1 MNWKKWISIAAAVCL
16 AVTAVPMRAVAQEE
30 LVQEKMP
37 EEIKEELKE
46 EKEEPKEEKEELKEE
61 KEELKEE
68 KEEKEKLQ
76 EQSDEKTE
84 PHEESKKE
92 LLKGISLLMEE
103 ENSTEV
109 FEKETADFKGAG
121 TATNPYKIQN
131 VEDLKKLAEKV
142 NGDETANSGV
152 TYAGEYFKLTADIDL
167 KNEEWTP
174 IGTKVYVGEF
184 GQPESRYFQGTFD
197 GDGHQITK
205 LKITGGSYAG
215 LFGYVGYAKGADA
228 NAVAVIQNCN
238 VTGEVNG
245 YNHTGGIVGYA
256 NNNTYILNCSFQ
268 GNVEGNGENRG
279 GIVGSTS
286 IGCDVSG
293 CFVTGTVTG
302 GKRVGGI
309 AGNGVGTI
317 KNCYALADVTATG
330 VNAGGIA
337 GYAYGIT
344 IENCYYSGKVS
355 AKWAGGIAGYVSKPI
370 SGSTEIKNCV
380 SLAERVTGSNAN
392 RIAGENDATLT
403 NNYAWSGTTIN
414 GNPVPADGA
423 AGVNGAKLT
432 YENGTLSP
440 QFNAIFNDTDSAW
453 KFTEDGL
460 PILNDVGGTQSAYLP
475 PYLTGEG
482 FYGKGT
488 AENPYEIRNVNDL
501 KLLAEKVNSGT
512 TYEGKYFKQTANIDL
527 EDLEN
532 EPNWTPIGKENNH
545 FKGIFDGGG
554 YKITSLSITSS
565 NEKIGLFGF
574 VSNATIQNCNVTGEI
589 EGNNFVGGIVGN
601 AGKNTHILNCSFQG
615 NVRGKLDYVG
625 GIVGNTSSGCEVS
638 GCFVTGKVEGLQ
650 RVGGIAGQGIGIIRN
665 CYALADVTARTA
677 IAGGIAG
684 RAYNLIIENC
694 YYGGKVSAG
703 SFADNSAGGI
713 AGETYGSPDSST
725 KIKNCVSLAESVT
738 CDFQVNRIAG
748 DERENTSLTNNH
760 SYNRTKL
767 VIDGNTTYPIGGAG
781 NNVNGADVYISNGRV
796 MTDVQKGEV
805 FAWTGFDKDIWD
817 IPTEAGKLPSLQK
830 GTYPD
835 LPTLPSKDLTIDET
849 PQHFTTRNIGNGF
862 VVKVTSEGTLN
873 ESIEFTK
880 EYRLHDTTGE
890 WMSAVPNTAG
900 TYDVKI
906 TRAADGDINPFA
918 CEISEGLVLTK
929 KRSSS
934 SGTTTRTYTAQF
946 DTNGGSAVDKVKT
959 DKNGKIERPA
969 DPTKEGY
976 IFVGWY
982 SDSKL
987 TKPFDFS
994 AELTANST
1002 LYAKWKENNEII
1014 LTIGSQKI
1022 SVFGREIQNDVA
1034 PKIVN
1039 DRTMLPIRIVAE
1051 SLGGTVTWN
1060 GELQRV
1066 TIQKGADVI
1075 LITIGADTAYV
1086 NGTAVKLDA
1095 AAFVENGRT
1104 YLPLR
1109 FVSETLG
1116 AQVAWNEAEKTVTI
1130 TK

>member
-30 LVQEKMP
+30 LVQEKML
-37 EEIKEELKE
+37 EEIKEEI
-46 EKEEPKEEKEELKEE
+46 KEELKEE

-68 KEEKEKLQ
+68 KEEKEEKEKLQ
-76 EQSDEKTE
+76 EQSDEKIE
-84 PHEESKKE
+84 PQEKSKEEPPE
-92 LLKGISLLMEE
+92 GISLLMEE

-109 FEKETADFKGAG
+109 FEDKTADFEGAG
-121 TATNPYKIQN
+121 EENDPYLIED
-131 VEDLKKLAEKV
+131 VDDLKKLAEKV
-142 NGDETANSGV
+142 NGGEAYAN
-152 TYAGEYFKLTADIDL
+152 TYFQLTVDIDL
-167 KNEEWTP
+167 NNEPWTP
-174 IGTKVYVGEF
+174 IGKSGL
-184 GQPESRYFQGTFD
+184 PFQGTFD
-197 GDGHQITK
+197 GGGHQITN
-205 LKITGGSYAG
+205 LKIGKREYGG
-215 LFGYVGYAKGADA
+215 LFGNVWGAT
-228 NAVAVIQNCN
+228 IQNCN

-245 YNHTGGIVGYA
+245 YNYSGGIVGYA
-256 NNNTYILNCSFQ
+256 NDNTHILNCSFQ
-268 GNVEGNGENRG
+268 GNVEGNGQDRG

-302 GKRVGGI
+302 GNCVGGI

-317 KNCYALADVTATG
+317 KNCYALADVTAAG
-330 VNAGGIA
+330 DSAGGIA
-337 GYAYGIT
+337 GYAYNLS

-355 AKWAGGIAGYVSKPI
+355 SNGNAGGIAGIARNS
-370 SGSTEIKNCV
+370 EIQNCV
-380 SLAERVTGSNAN
+380 SLAERVTGVWKVN
-392 RIAGENDATLT
+392 RIAGKNSAKLT
-403 NNYAWSGTTIN
+403 DNYAWSGTTIN

-501 KLLAEKVNSGT
+501 KLLAEKVNGGV
-512 TYEGKYFKQTANIDL
+512 TYKDKYFKLTADIDL
-527 EDLEN
+527 KN
-532 EPNWTPIGKENNH
+532 EPNWTPIGKSNNP
-545 FKGIFDGGG
+545 FKGIFNGDGHQ
-554 YKITSLSITSS
+554 ITNLEVTGNS
-565 NEKIGLFGF
+565 NNAGLFGY
-574 VSNATIQNCNVTGEI
+574 VDGAIIQNCNVTGEVN
-589 EGNNFVGGIVGN
+589 GY
-601 AGKNTHILNCSFQG
+601 
-615 NVRGKLDYVG
+615 DYVG
-625 GIVGNTSSGCEVS
+625 GVVGNAYGKTQILSCSFRGD
-638 GCFVTGKVEGLQ
+638 VTGEDSYI
-650 RVGGIAGQGIGIIRN
+650 GGIAGSARGTIKN
-665 CYALADVTARTA
+665 CYALADVTATEF

-684 RAYNLIIENC
+684 YAYHVTIENC
-694 YYGGKVSAG
+694 YYGGNVSAR
-703 SFADNSAGGI
+703 NTAGGI
-713 AGETYGSPDSST
+713 AGFVSGST
-725 KIKNCVSLAESVT
+725 IKNCVSLAKSVT
-738 CDFQVNRIAG
+738 DSDFVNRIVG
-748 DERENTSLTNNH
+748 DVSRVENVTLTSNYG
-760 SYNRTKL
+760 YNRTKL
-767 VIDGNTTYPIGGAG
+767 VVYGKEGYADIDTT
-781 NNVNGADVYISNGRV
+781 DVKQGTTVFVSKGKL
-796 MTDVQKGEV
+796 MTDVQKNEA
-805 FAWTGFDKDIWD
+805 FDWNGFDTTIWS
-817 IPTEAGKLPSLQK
+817 IPTEAYKLPSLH
-830 GTYPD
+830 GGEYPD
-835 LPTLPSKDLTIDET
+835 LPTLPSKDLTIDKT
-849 PQHFTTRNIGNGF
+849 PQHFTTKNIGNGF
-862 VVKVTSEGTLN
+862 VVKVLSPTENIGDTPF
-873 ESIEFTK
+873 EVQ
-880 EYRLHDTTGE
+880 YRLQGTSDWTATI
-890 WMSAVPNTAG
+890 PNTAG

-918 CEISEGLVLTK
+918 CEIPEGLVLTK

-934 SGTTTRTYTAQF
+934 SGAATQTYTAQF
-946 DTNGGSAVDKVKT
+946 DTNGGSAVGKVKT

-1014 LTIGSQKI
+1014 LTIGSRKI

>member
-30 LVQEKMP
+30 FVQEKML
-37 EEIKEELKE
+37 EEIKEEQQEELKE
-46 EKEEPKEEKEELKEE
+46 EQQEELKEEPKEE
-61 KEELKEE
+61 KEE

-84 PHEESKKE
+84 PQEESKKG
-92 LLKGISLLMEE
+92 LPKGISLLMGE
-103 ENSTEV
+103 ENSTAV
-109 FEKETADFKGAG
+109 FENETADFEGEG
-121 TATNPYKIQN
+121 TAANPYKIQN
-131 VEDLKKLAEKV
+131 VDDLKKLAEKV
-142 NGDETANSGV
+142 NG
-152 TYAGEYFKLTADIDL
+152 GEAYEGKHFKLTANIDL

-174 IGTKVYVGEF
+174 IGTLQGEEVR
-184 GQPESRYFQGTFD
+184 PFQGTFD
-197 GDGHQITK
+197 GDEYQITNLKIGKREYGGLFGNVLGATIQNCNVTGEVNGYNYSGGIVGYANDNTHILNCSFQGNVEGDGQDRGGIVGSTSIGCDVSGCFVTGTVTGGNCVGGIAGNGVGTIKNCYALADVTAAGDSAGGIAGYAYNLSIENCYYSGKVSSNGNAGGIAGIARNSEIQNCVSLAERVTGVWKVNRIAGKNSAKLTDNYAWSGTTINGNPVPADGAAGVNGADLTYAGGKLSEQFSEIFKNDSAWKFTEDGLPILKNVGGTQSAYLPPYLTGEGFYGKGTAENPYEIRNAEDLKLLAKKINGNETANSGVTYKDKHFKLTANIDLKKEEWTPIGTMLVKEGRPFQGTFDGDEHQITN
-205 LKITGGSYAG
+205 LKISNGGQYAG
-215 LFGYVGYAKGADA
+215 LFGYTEG
-228 NAVAVIQNCN
+228 AVIKSCN

-268 GNVEGNGENRG
+268 GNVEGNGEERG
-279 GIVGSTS
+279 GIVGHTS

-293 CFVTGTVTG
+293 CYVTGTVTG
-302 GKRVGGI
+302 DREVGGI
-309 AGNGVGTI
+309 AGSGVGTI
-317 KNCYALADVTATG
+317 KNCYALANVTATATATATG

-337 GYAYGIT
+337 GKAYGVT
-344 IENCYYSGKVS
+344 IENCYYSGEVS
-355 AKWAGGIAGYVSKPI
+355 AKDYAGGIAGYVS
-370 SGSTEIKNCV
+370 
-380 SLAERVTGSNAN
+380 
-392 RIAGENDATLT
+392 
-403 NNYAWSGTTIN
+403 
-414 GNPVPADGA
+414 
-423 AGVNGAKLT
+423 GAKT
-432 YENGTLSP
+432 
-440 QFNAIFNDTDSAW
+440 
-453 KFTEDGL
+453 
-460 PILNDVGGTQSAYLP
+460 
-475 PYLTGEG
+475 
-482 FYGKGT
+482 
-488 AENPYEIRNVNDL
+488 IR
-501 KLLAEKVNSGT
+501 
-512 TYEGKYFKQTANIDL
+512 
-527 EDLEN
+527 
-532 EPNWTPIGKENNH
+532 
-545 FKGIFDGGG
+545 
-554 YKITSLSITSS
+554 
-565 NEKIGLFGF
+565 
-574 VSNATIQNCNVTGEI
+574 
-589 EGNNFVGGIVGN
+589 
-601 AGKNTHILNCSFQG
+601 
-615 NVRGKLDYVG
+615 
-625 GIVGNTSSGCEVS
+625 
-638 GCFVTGKVEGLQ
+638 
-650 RVGGIAGQGIGIIRN
+650 
-665 CYALADVTARTA
+665 
-677 IAGGIAG
+677 
-684 RAYNLIIENC
+684 
-694 YYGGKVSAG
+694 
-703 SFADNSAGGI
+703 
-713 AGETYGSPDSST
+713 
-725 KIKNCVSLAESVT
+725 NCVSLAESVT
-738 CDFQVNRIAG
+738 GIGFVNRIVG
-748 DERENTSLTNNH
+748 CVRQNTNLINNH

-767 VIDGNTTYPIGGAG
+767 VIDGNTTYADGTDEKDGT
-781 NNVNGADVYISNGRV
+781 NVFVSAGRV

-805 FAWTGFDKDIWD
+805 FDWAGFDENIWS

-835 LPTLPSKDLTIDET
+835 LPNLPSVDLTIDKT

-880 EYRLHDTTGE
+880 EYRLHDTTDE

-918 CEISEGLVLTK
+918 CEIPEGLVLTK

-934 SGTTTRTYTAQF
+934 SGAATQTYTAQF

-1022 SVFGREIQNDVA
+1022 SVFGREIKNDVA

>member
-30 LVQEKMP
+30 LLQEKMLEEIKEEQQ

-46 EKEEPKEEKEELKEE
+46 EPKEEKEEKEELKEE
-61 KEELKEE
+61 KEE

-84 PHEESKKE
+84 PQEESKKE
-92 LLKGISLLMEE
+92 LPKGISLLMGE
-103 ENSTEV
+103 ENSTAV
-109 FEKETADFKGAG
+109 FENETADFEGKG
-121 TATNPYKIQN
+121 TAANPYKIQN
-131 VEDLKKLAEKV
+131 VDDLKKLAEKV
-142 NGDETANSGV
+142 NG
-152 TYAGEYFKLTADIDL
+152 GEAYEGKHFKLTANIDL
-167 KNEEWTP
+167 KNEEWPP
-174 IGTKVYVGEF
+174 IGTLQGEEVR
-184 GQPESRYFQGTFD
+184 PFQGTFD
-197 GDGHQITK
+197 GDGYQITN
-205 LKITGGSYAG
+205 LKISNGGQYAG
-215 LFGYVGYAKGADA
+215 LFGHTEG
-228 NAVAVIQNCN
+228 AVIKSCN
-238 VTGEVNG
+238 VTGKING
-245 YNHTGGIVGYA
+245 YNYTGGIVGYA
-256 NNNTYILNCSFQ
+256 DANTKILNCSFQ
-268 GNVEGNGENRG
+268 GNVKGKGEGRG
-279 GIVGSTS
+279 GIVGYMS
-286 IGCDVSG
+286 GGGEVSG

-302 GKRVGGI
+302 DKEVGGI
-309 AGNGVGTI
+309 AGYGVGTI
-317 KNCYALADVTATG
+317 KNCYALANVTATATATATG

-337 GYAYGIT
+337 GYAYGVT
-344 IENCYYSGKVS
+344 IENCYYSGEVS
-355 AKWAGGIAGYVSKPI
+355 AKNYAGGIAGTAWRGTI
-370 SGSTEIKNCV
+370 QNCV
-380 SLAERVTGSNAN
+380 SLAESVSGSDYVN
-392 RIAGENDATLT
+392 RIAGYNYNATLT
-403 NNYAWSGTTIN
+403 NNYAWDGTTIN

-423 AGVNGAKLT
+423 AGVNGADLT
-432 YENGTLSP
+432 YAGGKLSE
-440 QFNAIFNDTDSAW
+440 QFSEIFKNDSAW

-460 PILNDVGGTQSAYLP
+460 PILKNVGGTQFSELP
-475 PYLTGEG
+475 KCMTGVGFDGFGIKTNPYLI
-482 FYGKGT
+482 KD
-488 AENPYEIRNVNDL
+488 AEDL

-512 TYEGKYFKQTANIDL
+512 TYEGKYFKQTANINL
-527 EDLEN
+527 NNTE
-532 EPNWTPIGKENNH
+532 WIPIGGTVIEH
-545 FKGIFDGGG
+545 PSTWEISVFKGNFDGDGHQ
-554 YKITSLSITSS
+554 ITITGDSDFG
-565 NEKIGLFGF
+565 GLFGS
-574 VSNATIQNCNVTGEI
+574 VEEAIIQNCHVVGDVK
-589 EGNNFVGGIVGN
+589 GYYSVGGIVGS
-601 AGKNTHILNCSFQG
+601 AGLNTKILNCSFRG
-615 NVRGKLDYVG
+615 NVTGTGSCIG
-625 GIVGNTSSGCEVS
+625 GIVGETSSGCEVS
-638 GCFVTGKVEGLQ
+638 GCFARGKVEGLQ
-650 RVGGIAGQGIGIIRN
+650 KVGGIAGKGVGTIKN
-665 CYALADVTARTA
+665 CYALADVTAKSDFSPNTNEA
-677 IAGGIAG
+677 GNYAGGIAG
-684 RAYNLIIENC
+684 DVFYCTIENC
-694 YYGGKVSAG
+694 YYSGKVSAK
-703 SFADNSAGGI
+703 DYAGGI
-713 AGETYGSPDSST
+713 AGYVSGAKT
-725 KIKNCVSLAESVT
+725 IRNCVSLAESVT
-738 CDFQVNRIAG
+738 GIGFVNRIAG
-748 DERENTSLTNNH
+748 QVIGNTSLINNH
-760 SYNRTKL
+760 SYNRTQL
-767 VIDGNTTYPIGGAG
+767 VINGEITYPTGGAG
-781 NNVNGADVYISNGRV
+781 NDVIGADVYISNGRV

-805 FAWTGFDKDIWD
+805 FAWTGFDKDIWY

-835 LPTLPSKDLTIDET
+835 LPNLPSVDLTIDKT

-918 CEISEGLVLTK
+918 CEIPEGLVLTK

-934 SGTTTRTYTAQF
+934 SGATTRTYTAQF

-1014 LTIGSQKI
+1014 LTIGSRKI

-1109 FVSETLG
+1109 FISETLG
-1116 AQVAWNEAEKTVTI
+1116 AQVVWNEAEKTVTI

>member
-30 LVQEKMP
+30 LVQEKML
-37 EEIKEELKE
+37 EELKEEQQEELKE
-46 EKEEPKEEKEELKEE
+46 EKEEPKEE
-61 KEELKEE
+61 KEE

-76 EQSDEKTE
+76 EQSDEKIE
-84 PHEESKKE
+84 PQEESKKE
-92 LLKGISLLMEE
+92 LPKGISLLMEE
-103 ENSTEV
+103 ENSTVVSEN
-109 FEKETADFKGAG
+109 EAADFEGEG
-121 TATNPYKIQN
+121 TAESPYLIDD
-131 VEDLKKLAEKV
+131 VEDLKLLAQKV
-142 NGDETANSGV
+142 NG
-152 TYAGEYFKLTADIDL
+152 GEAYEGKHFKLTANIDL

-174 IGTKVYVGEF
+174 IGTLQGEEVR
-184 GQPESRYFQGTFD
+184 PFQGTFD
-197 GDGHQITK
+197 GDGYQITN
-205 LKITGGSYAG
+205 LKISNGGQYAG
-215 LFGYVGYAKGADA
+215 LFGHTEG
-228 NAVAVIQNCN
+228 AVIKSCN
-238 VTGEVNG
+238 VTGKING
-245 YNHTGGIVGYA
+245 YNYTGGIVGYA
-256 NNNTYILNCSFQ
+256 DANTKILNCSFQ
-268 GNVEGNGENRG
+268 GNVKGKGEGRG
-279 GIVGSTS
+279 GIVGYMS
-286 IGCDVSG
+286 GGGEVSG

-302 GKRVGGI
+302 DKEVGGI
-309 AGNGVGTI
+309 AGYGVGTIKNCYALANVTATATATATGVNAGGIAGYAYGVTIENCYYSGEVSAKNYAGGIAGTAWRGTIQNCVSLAESVSGSDYVNRIAGYNYNATLTNNYAWDGTTVSGSAASDGADLTYTNGTLSPQFSGIFGSDNSAWKFTDNGLPILKNVGGVQFSELPKCMTGVGFDGFGIKTNPYLIKDAEDLKLLAEKVNSGETYTNKYFKQTANIDLENKPNWTPIGGTVIEHPSTWEISVFKGNYDGDGYKITNLTTTEDSNHVGLFGKVEDATIQNCNITGNVNGYNYVGGIVGGVGVKTKILNCSFQGSVMGESDCVGGIVGETSAECEVSGCFARGKVEGLQKVGGIAGKGVGTI
-317 KNCYALADVTATG
+317 KNCYALADVTA
-330 VNAGGIA
+330 
-337 GYAYGIT
+337 
-344 IENCYYSGKVS
+344 
-355 AKWAGGIAGYVSKPI
+355 
-370 SGSTEIKNCV
+370 
-380 SLAERVTGSNAN
+380 RD
-392 RIAGENDATLT
+392 R
-403 NNYAWSGTTIN
+403 
-414 GNPVPADGA
+414 
-423 AGVNGAKLT
+423 
-432 YENGTLSP
+432 
-440 QFNAIFNDTDSAW
+440 
-453 KFTEDGL
+453 
-460 PILNDVGGTQSAYLP
+460 
-475 PYLTGEG
+475 
-482 FYGKGT
+482 
-488 AENPYEIRNVNDL
+488 
-501 KLLAEKVNSGT
+501 
-512 TYEGKYFKQTANIDL
+512 
-527 EDLEN
+527 
-532 EPNWTPIGKENNH
+532 
-545 FKGIFDGGG
+545 
-554 YKITSLSITSS
+554 
-565 NEKIGLFGF
+565 
-574 VSNATIQNCNVTGEI
+574 
-589 EGNNFVGGIVGN
+589 
-601 AGKNTHILNCSFQG
+601 
-615 NVRGKLDYVG
+615 
-625 GIVGNTSSGCEVS
+625 
-638 GCFVTGKVEGLQ
+638 
-650 RVGGIAGQGIGIIRN
+650 
-665 CYALADVTARTA
+665 

-684 RAYNLIIENC
+684 GTYNLTIENC
-694 YYGGKVSAG
+694 YYGGDVLAK
-703 SFADNSAGGI
+703 NYAGGI
-713 AGETYGSPDSST
+713 AGVMDSTSGSST
-725 KIKNCVSLAESVT
+725 TIKNCVSLAESVT
-738 CDFQVNRIAG
+738 AGINSVNRIAG
-748 DERENTSLTNNH
+748 GVRDNINLINNH

-767 VIDGNTTYPIGGAG
+767 VIDSKPAYPTGGAG
-781 NNVNGADVYISNGRV
+781 NDVIGADVYISNGRV
-796 MTDVQKGEV
+796 MKDVQKGEV
-805 FAWTGFDKDIWD
+805 FAWTGFDKAIWY

-835 LPTLPSKDLTIDET
+835 LPNLPSVDLTIDKT

-880 EYRLHDTTGE
+880 EYRLHDTTDE
-890 WMSAVPNTAG
+890 WARAVPNTAG

-1014 LTIGSQKI
+1014 LTIGSRKI
-1022 SVFGREIQNDVA
+1022 SVFGREIKNDVA

>member
-30 LVQEKMP
+30 LVQEKMLEEIK
-37 EEIKEELKE
+37 EEIKEEL
-46 EKEEPKEEKEELKEE
+46 KEEKEELKEE

-76 EQSDEKTE
+76 EQSDEKIE
-84 PHEESKKE
+84 PQEESKKE
-92 LLKGISLLMEE
+92 PPEGISLLMEE
-103 ENSTEV
+103 ENSTAVSGNEA
-109 FEKETADFKGAG
+109 ADFEGAG
-121 TATNPYKIQN
+121 DEDDPYLIED
-131 VEDLKKLAEKV
+131 VDDLKKLAEKV
-142 NGDETANSGV
+142 KNGTDYEGKH
-152 TYAGEYFKLTADIDL
+152 FKLTADIDL

-174 IGTKVYVGEF
+174 IGTIVYTDEF
-184 GQPESRYFQGTFD
+184 GHSEIRYFKGTFD
-197 GDGHQITK
+197 GGGHQITN
-205 LKITGGSYAG
+205 LTITGRNGYVG
-215 LFGYVGYAKGADA
+215 LFGYVK
-228 NAVAVIQNCN
+228 NATIQNCN
-238 VTGEVNG
+238 VAGEVSG
-245 YNHTGGIVGYA
+245 YNFVGGIVGA
-256 NNNTYILNCSFQ
+256 VDGKTNNILNCSFQ
-268 GNVEGNGENRG
+268 GNVTGNAYVG
-279 GIVGSTS
+279 GIVGQVQNQ
-286 IGCDVSG
+286 CEVSS
-293 CFVTGTVTG
+293 CYAIGTVHG
-302 GKRVGGI
+302 GNDRVGGI
-309 AGNGVGTI
+309 AGEGRGAI
-317 KNCYALADVTATG
+317 KNCYALADVSAG
-330 VNAGGIA
+330 GKFVGGIA
-337 GYAYGIT
+337 GDASSVT
-344 IENCYYSGKVS
+344 IENCYYSGEVS
-355 AKWAGGIAGYVSKPI
+355 ARGSAGGIVGNVWGGTI
-370 SGSTEIKNCV
+370 QNCV
-380 SLAERVTGSNAN
+380 SLAESVTGSNAN
-392 RIAGENDATLT
+392 RIAGYKYGETLT
-403 NNYAWSGTTIN
+403 ANYAWSGTMVSGSAT
-414 GNPVPADGA
+414 PDGA
-423 AGVNGAKLT
+423 DLT
-432 YENGTLSP
+432 YTNGELSP
-440 QFNAIFNDTDSAW
+440 QFNAIFKNNSAW
-453 KFTEDGL
+453 KFTDNGL
-460 PILNDVGGTQSAYLP
+460 PILNDVGGTQFSELP
-475 PYLTGEG
+475 KCMTGVGFDGFGIKTNPYL
-482 FYGKGT
+482 
-488 AENPYEIRNVNDL
+488 IRNVNDL
-501 KLLAEKVNSGT
+501 KLLAEKVNSGV
-512 TYEGKYFKQTANIDL
+512 TYEGKHFKQTANIDL
-527 EDLEN
+527 NN
-532 EPNWTPIGKENNH
+532 EPWTPIGKEYNH

-601 AGKNTHILNCSFQG
+601 AVNNTHILNCSFQG

-625 GIVGNTSSGCEVS
+625 GIAGNTTADCEVS
-638 GCFVTGKVEGLQ
+638 GCFVTGKVEGSQ

-760 SYNRTKL
+760 SYNRTQL
-767 VIDGNTTYPIGGAG
+767 VINGEITYPTGGAG
-781 NNVNGADVYISNGRV
+781 NDVNGADVYISNGKL
-796 MTDVQKGEV
+796 MTDVPNQTLFNWVEN
-805 FAWTGFDKDIWD
+805 GFTEENGWS
-817 IPTEAGKLPSLQK
+817 IPTKAGKLPSLRE
-830 GTYPD
+830 GEYPD
-835 LPTLPSKDLTIDET
+835 LPALPSKDLTIDET

-880 EYRLHDTTGE
+880 EYRLHDTTDE

-918 CEISEGLVLTK
+918 CEILEGLVLTK

-1014 LTIGSQKI
+1014 LTIGSRKI
-1022 SVFGREIQNDVA
+1022 SVFGREIKNDVA

-1116 AQVAWNEAEKTVTI
+1116 AQVVWNEAEKTVTI

>member
-30 LVQEKMP
+30 LVQEKML
-37 EEIKEELKE
+37 EELKE
-46 EKEEPKEEKEELKEE
+46 EQQEEQ
-61 KEELKEE
+61 

-84 PHEESKKE
+84 PQEESKKG
-92 LLKGISLLMEE
+92 LPKGISLLMEG
-103 ENSTEV
+103 ENSTAV
-109 FEKETADFKGAG
+109 SEKVAADFEGKG
-121 TATNPYKIQN
+121 TAESPYLIED
-131 VEDLKKLAEKV
+131 VDDLKKLAEKV
-142 NGDETANSGV
+142 NGGEAYEGKHFQLTAN
-152 TYAGEYFKLTADIDL
+152 IDL
-167 KNEEWTP
+167 KNEPWTP
-174 IGTKVYVGEF
+174 IGTEDTL
-184 GQPESRYFQGTFD
+184 FQGTFD
-197 GDGHQITK
+197 GGGHQITN
-205 LKITGGSYAG
+205 LKIGKREYGG
-215 LFGYVGYAKGADA
+215 LFGNVWGAT
-228 NAVAVIQNCN
+228 IQNCN

-245 YNHTGGIVGYA
+245 YNYSGGIVGYA
-256 NNNTYILNCSFQ
+256 NDNTHILNCSFQ
-268 GNVEGNGENRG
+268 GNVEGNGQDRG

-302 GKRVGGI
+302 GNCVGGI

-317 KNCYALADVTATG
+317 KNCYALADVTAAG
-330 VNAGGIA
+330 DSAGGIA
-337 GYAYGIT
+337 GYAYNLS
-344 IENCYYSGKVS
+344 IENCYYSGEVS
-355 AKWAGGIAGYVSKPI
+355 SNGNAGGIAGIARNS
-370 SGSTEIKNCV
+370 EIQNCV
-380 SLAERVTGSNAN
+380 SLAERVTGVWQVN
-392 RIAGENDATLT
+392 RIAGGNHNATLT
-403 NNYAWSGTTIN
+403 DNYAWSGTKIN
-414 GNPVPADGA
+414 GNPVSADDAG
-423 AGVNGAKLT
+423 GVNGAALT
-432 YENGTLSP
+432 YTDGELSE
-440 QFNAIFNDTDSAW
+440 QFSAIFDNTDSAW
-453 KFTEDGL
+453 EFTKDGL
-460 PILNDVGGTQSAYLP
+460 PILKNVGGTQSAYLP

-488 AENPYEIRNVNDL
+488 EKNPYEIRNVNDL
-501 KLLAEKVNSGT
+501 KLLAEKVNGGV
-512 TYEGKYFKQTANIDL
+512 TYKDKYFKLTADIDL
-527 EDLEN
+527 KN
-532 EPNWTPIGKENNH
+532 EPNWTPIGTMLVEEGRP
-545 FKGIFDGGG
+545 FQGTFDGGG
-554 YKITSLSITSS
+554 HQIANLTIS
-565 NEKIGLFGF
+565 NGGQYGGLFGYTEGA
-574 VSNATIQNCNVTGEI
+574 VIKSCNVTGEVN
-589 EGNNFVGGIVGN
+589 GYNCTGGIVGYAN
-601 AGKNTHILNCSFQG
+601 NNTHILNCSFQG
-615 NVRGKLDYVG
+615 NVEGDGEERG
-625 GIVGNTSSGCEVS
+625 GIVGHTSSGCEVS
-638 GCFVTGKVEGLQ
+638 GCFVTGTVTGDRE
-650 RVGGIAGQGIGIIRN
+650 VGGIAGSGVGTIKN
-665 CYALADVTARTA
+665 CYALANVTATGVN
-677 IAGGIAG
+677 AGGIAG
-684 RAYNLIIENC
+684 KAYGVTIENC
-694 YYGGKVSAG
+694 YYSGEVSAK
-703 SFADNSAGGI
+703 DYAGGI
-713 AGETYGSPDSST
+713 AGYVSGAKT
-725 KIKNCVSLAESVT
+725 IRNCVSLAESVT
-738 CDFQVNRIAG
+738 GIGFVNRIVG
-748 DERENTSLTNNH
+748 CVRQNTNLINNH

-767 VIDGNTTYPIGGAG
+767 VINGKITYADTDNADTAVGKNVFVSAG
-781 NNVNGADVYISNGRV
+781 KL

-817 IPTEAGKLPSLQK
+817 IPTKAGKLPSLQK

-835 LPTLPSKDLTIDET
+835 LPDLPSKDLTIDET

-880 EYRLHDTTGE
+880 EYRLHDTTDA
-890 WMSAVPNTAG
+890 WKSAVPNTAG

-918 CEISEGLVLTK
+918 CEIPEGLVLTK

-934 SGTTTRTYTAQF
+934 SGAATQTYTAQF

-1014 LTIGSQKI
+1014 LTIGSRKI
-1022 SVFGREIQNDVA
+1022 SVFGREIKNDVA

-1109 FVSETLG
+1109 FISETLG

>member
-30 LVQEKMP
+30 LVQEKML
-37 EEIKEELKE
+37 EELKEEQQEELKE
-46 EKEEPKEEKEELKEE
+46 EKEEPKEEKEEKEELKEE
-61 KEELKEE
+61 KEE

-84 PHEESKKE
+84 PQEESKKE

-103 ENSTEV
+103 ENSTAVSEN
-109 FEKETADFKGAG
+109 ETADFEGEG
-121 TATNPYKIQN
+121 TAANPYKIQN
-131 VEDLKKLAEKV
+131 VDDLKKLAKKV
-142 NGDETANSGV
+142 NSGT
-152 TYAGEYFKLTADIDL
+152 TYERTYFKLTANIDL
-167 KNEEWTP
+167 NNEPNWTP
-174 IGTKVYVGEF
+174 IGKSGL
-184 GQPESRYFQGTFD
+184 PFQGTFD
-197 GDGHQITK
+197 GYGYQITN
-205 LKITGGSYAG
+205 LKISNGGQYAG
-215 LFGYVGYAKGADA
+215 LFGYTKGA
-228 NAVAVIQNCN
+228 VIKNCN
-238 VTGEVNG
+238 VTGEING
-245 YNHTGGIVGYA
+245 YNHTGGIVGSA
-256 NNNTYILNCSFQ
+256 NVNTKIRNCSFQ
-268 GNVEGNGENRG
+268 GNVEGNGEKRG
-279 GIVGSTS
+279 GIVGHTS

-302 GKRVGGI
+302 EKFVGGI
-309 AGNGVGTI
+309 AGWGAGTI
-317 KNCYALADVTATG
+317 KNCYALANVTATG
-330 VNAGGIA
+330 VSAGGIA
-337 GYAYGIT
+337 GYYCSNFT
-344 IENCYYSGKVS
+344 IENCYYSGNVS
-355 AKWAGGIAGYVSKPI
+355 AKWAGGIAGYVSESI

-380 SLAERVTGSNAN
+380 SLAESVTGSNAN
-392 RIAGENDATLT
+392 RIAGYNDNATLT
-403 NNYAWSGTTIN
+403 NNYAWSGTTVS
-414 GNPVPADGA
+414 GSAASDGA
-423 AGVNGAKLT
+423 DLT
-432 YENGTLSP
+432 YTNGTLSP
-440 QFNAIFNDTDSAW
+440 QFSEIFGSDNSAW
-453 KFTEDGL
+453 KFTKDGL
-460 PILNDVGGTQSAYLP
+460 PILNDVGGTQFSELP
-475 PYLTGEG
+475 KCMTGVGFDGFGIKTNPYLIEDV
-482 FYGKGT
+482 
-488 AENPYEIRNVNDL
+488 EDL
-501 KLLAEKVNSGT
+501 KLLAKKVNSGE
-512 TYEGKYFKQTANIDL
+512 TYEGKYFKQTADIDL
-527 EDLEN
+527 NN
-532 EPNWTPIGKENNH
+532 ETNWTPIGTVTNDGKDARP
-545 FKGIFDGGG
+545 FKGTFDGDG
-554 YKITSLSITSS
+554 YKITKLKVTGNSD
-565 NEKIGLFGF
+565 NAGLFGN
-574 VSNATIQNCNVTGEI
+574 VWGATIQNCNVTGEI
-589 EGNNFVGGIVGN
+589 EGNNFVGGIVGST
-601 AGKNTHILNCSFQG
+601 GKNTKILNCSFQG
-615 NVRGKLDYVG
+615 DVK
-625 GIVGNTSSGCEVS
+625 GNEC
-638 GCFVTGKVEGLQ
+638 
-650 RVGGIAGQGIGIIRN
+650 VGGIAGWGVGKIKN
-665 CYALADVTARTA
+665 CYALADVTAA
-677 IAGGIAG
+677 SAGAGGIAG
-684 RAYNLIIENC
+684 KAYGVTIENC
-694 YYGGKVSAG
+694 YYGGKVS
-703 SFADNSAGGI
+703 SRTDAGGI
-713 AGETYGSPDSST
+713 AGETLGFSASST
-725 KIKNCVSLAESVT
+725 TIKNCVSLAESVT
-738 CDFQVNRIAG
+738 CNGSEQANRIVG
-748 DERENTSLTNNH
+748 RERENTSLINNH

-767 VIDGNTTYPIGGAG
+767 VINGKPAYPTGGAG
-781 NNVNGADVYISNGRV
+781 NDVIGADVYISNGRV

-817 IPTEAGKLPSLQK
+817 IPTKAGKLPSLQK

-835 LPTLPSKDLTIDET
+835 LPPLPSKDLTIDKAQ
-849 PQHFTTRNIGNGF
+849 QHFTTKNIGNGF
-862 VVKVTSEGTLN
+862 VVKVLSPTENIGDTPF
-873 ESIEFTK
+873 EVQ
-880 EYRLHDTTGE
+880 YRLHDTTGE

-918 CEISEGLVLTK
+918 CEIPEGLVLTK

-934 SGTTTRTYTAQF
+934 SGAATQTYTAQF
-946 DTNGGSAVDKVKT
+946 DTNGGSAVGKVKT

-969 DPTKEGY
+969 DPTKEDY

-1022 SVFGREIQNDVA
+1022 SVFGREIKNDVA

>member
-30 LVQEKMP
+30 LVQEKMLEEIK

-46 EKEEPKEEKEELKEE
+46 EKEEKEELKEE

-68 KEEKEKLQ
+68 KEEKEEKEKLQ

-84 PHEESKKE
+84 PQEKSKKE

-103 ENSTEV
+103 ENSTVVSEN
-109 FEKETADFKGAG
+109 EAADFEGAG
-121 TATNPYKIQN
+121 TAESPYLIED
-131 VEDLKKLAEKV
+131 VDDLKLLAQKV
-142 NGDETANSGV
+142 NG
-152 TYAGEYFKLTADIDL
+152 GEAYEGKHFKLTADIDL
-167 KNEEWTP
+167 KKEEWTP

-197 GDGHQITK
+197 GGRHQIANLT
-205 LKITGGSYAG
+205 ITGRNEYVG
-215 LFGYVGYAKGADA
+215 LFGYVK
-228 NAVAVIQNCN
+228 NATIQNCN
-238 VTGEVNG
+238 VAGEVSG
-245 YNHTGGIVGYA
+245 YNFVGGIVGA
-256 NNNTYILNCSFQ
+256 VDGKTNNILNCSFQ
-268 GNVEGNGENRG
+268 GNVTGNAYVG
-279 GIVGSTS
+279 GIVGQVQNQ
-286 IGCDVSG
+286 CEVSS
-293 CFVTGTVTG
+293 CYAIGTVHG
-302 GKRVGGI
+302 GNDKVGGI
-309 AGNGVGTI
+309 AGEGRGAI
-317 KNCYALADVTATG
+317 KNCYALADVSAG
-330 VNAGGIA
+330 GKFVGGIA
-337 GYAYGIT
+337 GDAFSVT
-344 IENCYYSGKVS
+344 IENCYYSGEVS
-355 AKWAGGIAGYVSKPI
+355 ASGSAGGIVGNVWGGTI
-370 SGSTEIKNCV
+370 QNCV
-380 SLAERVTGSNAN
+380 SLAESVTGSNTN
-392 RIAGENDATLT
+392 RIVGNIYNLTLT
-403 NNYAWSGTTIN
+403 NNYAWSD
-414 GNPVPADGA
+414 PALSADDE
-423 AGVNGAKLT
+423 AGLNGANLT
-432 YENGTLSP
+432 YTNGELSK
-440 QFNAIFNDTDSAW
+440 QFSGIFGSDNSAW
-453 KFTEDGL
+453 QFTDNGL
-460 PILNDVGGTQSAYLP
+460 PILKDVGGTQLSELP
-475 PYLTGEG
+475 KCMTGVGFDGFGIKTNPYL
-482 FYGKGT
+482 
-488 AENPYEIRNVNDL
+488 IRNVNDL
-501 KLLAEKVNSGT
+501 KLLAEKVNSGEA
-512 TYEGKYFKQTANIDL
+512 YEGKHFKQTADIDL
-527 EDLEN
+527 NN
-532 EPNWTPIGKENNH
+532 EPWTPIGTVINNGKDAKP
-545 FKGIFDGGG
+545 FKGTFDGDG
-554 YKITSLSITSS
+554 YKITNLKVTGNS
-565 NEKIGLFGF
+565 NNAGLFGYTQD
-574 VSNATIQNCNVTGEI
+574 ATIKNCNVTGEVK
-589 EGNNFVGGIVGN
+589 GFNDVGGIVGN
-601 AGKNTHILNCSFQG
+601 ADGKTQILSCSF
-615 NVRGKLDYVG
+615 RGD
-625 GIVGNTSSGCEVS
+625 
-638 GCFVTGKVEGLQ
+638 VTGEDSYI
-650 RVGGIAGQGIGIIRN
+650 GGIAGSARGTIKN
-665 CYALADVTARTA
+665 CYALADVTARIE

-684 RAYNLIIENC
+684 YAYHVTIENC
-694 YYGGKVSAG
+694 YYSGNVPAG
-703 SFADNSAGGI
+703 NSAGGI
-713 AGETYGSPDSST
+713 AGFVSGST
-725 KIKNCVSLAESVT
+725 IKNCVSLAKSVT
-738 CDFQVNRIAG
+738 DGDCVNRIVG
-748 DERENTSLTNNH
+748 DVSRVENVTLTSNYG
-760 SYNRTKL
+760 YNRTKL
-767 VIDGNTTYPIGGAG
+767 VVYGKEGYADIDTT
-781 NNVNGADVYISNGRV
+781 DVKQGTTVFVSKGKL
-796 MTDVQKGEV
+796 MTDVQKNEA
-805 FAWTGFDKDIWD
+805 FDWNGFDTTIWS
-817 IPTEAGKLPSLQK
+817 IPTEAYKLPSLH
-830 GTYPD
+830 GGEYPD
-835 LPTLPSKDLTIDET
+835 LPNLPSKDLTIGTT

-880 EYRLHDTTGE
+880 EYRLHGTTDE
-890 WMSAVPNTAG
+890 WASAVPNTAG

-918 CEISEGLVLTK
+918 CEIPEGLVLTK

-934 SGTTTRTYTAQF
+934 SGAATQTYTAQF

-1014 LTIGSQKI
+1014 LTIGSRKI
-1022 SVFGREIQNDVA
+1022 SVFGREIKNDVA

>member
-30 LVQEKMP
+30 LVQEKML
-37 EEIKEELKE
+37 EELKEEQQEELKE
-46 EKEEPKEEKEELKEE
+46 EKEEPKEEKEE

-76 EQSDEKTE
+76 EQSDEKIE
-84 PHEESKKE
+84 PQEKSKEEPPE
-92 LLKGISLLMEE
+92 GISLLMEE
-103 ENSTEV
+103 ENSTAVSEN
-109 FEKETADFKGAG
+109 ETADFEGEG
-121 TATNPYKIQN
+121 TAANPYKIQN
-131 VEDLKKLAEKV
+131 VDDLKLLAENV
-142 NGDETANSGV
+142 NNGEAYAN
-152 TYAGEYFKLTADIDL
+152 TYFKLTANIDL
-167 KNEEWTP
+167 NNEPNWTP
-174 IGTKVYVGEF
+174 IGKSGL
-184 GQPESRYFQGTFD
+184 PFQGTFD
-197 GDGHQITK
+197 GYGYQITN
-205 LKITGGSYAG
+205 LKISNGGQYAG
-215 LFGYVGYAKGADA
+215 LFGYTKGA
-228 NAVAVIQNCN
+228 VIKNCN
-238 VTGEVNG
+238 VTGEING
-245 YNHTGGIVGYA
+245 YNHTGGIVGSA
-256 NNNTYILNCSFQ
+256 NVNTKIRNCSFQ
-268 GNVEGNGENRG
+268 GNVEGNGEKRG
-279 GIVGSTS
+279 GIVGHTS

-302 GKRVGGI
+302 EKFVGGI
-309 AGNGVGTI
+309 AGWGAGTIKNCYALANVTATGVSAGGIAGYYCSNFTIENCYYSGNVSAKWAGGIAGYVSESISGSTEIKNCVSLAESVTGSNANRIAGYNDNATLTNNYAWSGTTVSGSAASDGADLTYTNGTLSPQFSEIFGSDNSAWKFTKDGLPILNDVGGTQFSELPKCMTGVGFDGFGIKTNPYLIEDVEDLKLLAEKVNSGETYTNKYFKQTANIDLENEPNWTPIGGTVIEHPSTWEISVFKGNYDGDGYKITNLTTTEDSNHVGLFGKVEDATIQNCNITGNVNGYNYVGGIVGGVGVKTKILNCSFQGSVMGESDCVGGIVGETSAECEVSGCFARGKVEGLQKVGGIAGKGVGTI
-317 KNCYALADVTATG
+317 KNCYALADVTA
-330 VNAGGIA
+330 
-337 GYAYGIT
+337 
-344 IENCYYSGKVS
+344 
-355 AKWAGGIAGYVSKPI
+355 
-370 SGSTEIKNCV
+370 
-380 SLAERVTGSNAN
+380 RD
-392 RIAGENDATLT
+392 R
-403 NNYAWSGTTIN
+403 
-414 GNPVPADGA
+414 
-423 AGVNGAKLT
+423 
-432 YENGTLSP
+432 
-440 QFNAIFNDTDSAW
+440 
-453 KFTEDGL
+453 
-460 PILNDVGGTQSAYLP
+460 
-475 PYLTGEG
+475 
-482 FYGKGT
+482 
-488 AENPYEIRNVNDL
+488 
-501 KLLAEKVNSGT
+501 
-512 TYEGKYFKQTANIDL
+512 
-527 EDLEN
+527 
-532 EPNWTPIGKENNH
+532 
-545 FKGIFDGGG
+545 
-554 YKITSLSITSS
+554 
-565 NEKIGLFGF
+565 
-574 VSNATIQNCNVTGEI
+574 
-589 EGNNFVGGIVGN
+589 
-601 AGKNTHILNCSFQG
+601 
-615 NVRGKLDYVG
+615 
-625 GIVGNTSSGCEVS
+625 
-638 GCFVTGKVEGLQ
+638 
-650 RVGGIAGQGIGIIRN
+650 
-665 CYALADVTARTA
+665 

-684 RAYNLIIENC
+684 GTYNLTIENC
-694 YYGGKVSAG
+694 YYGGDVLAK
-703 SFADNSAGGI
+703 NYAGGI
-713 AGETYGSPDSST
+713 AGVMDSTSGSST
-725 KIKNCVSLAESVT
+725 TIKNCVSLAESVT

-767 VIDGNTTYPIGGAG
+767 VIDGEITYPTGGAE

-796 MTDVQKGEV
+796 MTDVPNQIL
-805 FAWTGFDKDIWD
+805 FDWD
-817 IPTEAGKLPSLQK
+817 ANDFTEENGWSIPTEAGKLPSLRE
-830 GTYPD
+830 GEYPN
-835 LPTLPSKDLTIDET
+835 LPDLPSKDLTIDQA
-849 PQHFTTRNIGNGF
+849 PQHFTTKNIGNGF

-880 EYRLHDTTGE
+880 EYRLHDNDTTDA
-890 WMSAVPNTAG
+890 WTAAVPNTAG

-918 CEISEGLVLTK
+918 CEIPAGLVLTK

-934 SGTTTRTYTAQF
+934 SGAATQTYTAQF

-1014 LTIGSQKI
+1014 LTIGSRKI
-1022 SVFGREIQNDVA
+1022 SVFGREIKNDVA

-1109 FVSETLG
+1109 FISETLG
-1116 AQVAWNEAEKTVTI
+1116 AQVVWNEAEKTVTI

>member
-30 LVQEKMP
+30 LLQEKMLEEIK

-46 EKEEPKEEKEELKEE
+46 EPKEEKEEKEELKEE
-61 KEELKEE
+61 KEE

-76 EQSDEKTE
+76 EQSDEKIE
-84 PHEESKKE
+84 PQEESKKE
-92 LLKGISLLMEE
+92 LLKGISLLMGE
-103 ENSTEV
+103 ENSTAV
-109 FEKETADFKGAG
+109 FENETADFEGKG
-121 TATNPYKIQN
+121 TAANPYKIQN
-131 VEDLKKLAEKV
+131 VDDLKKLAEKV
-142 NGDETANSGV
+142 NGGEAYAN
-152 TYAGEYFKLTADIDL
+152 TYFKLTANIDL
-167 KNEEWTP
+167 NNEPNWTP
-174 IGTKVYVGEF
+174 IGTEDTL
-184 GQPESRYFQGTFD
+184 FQGTFD
-197 GDGHQITK
+197 GGGHQITN
-205 LKITGGSYAG
+205 LKIGKREYGG
-215 LFGYVGYAKGADA
+215 LFGNVWGAT
-228 NAVAVIQNCN
+228 IQNCN

-245 YNHTGGIVGYA
+245 YNYSGGIVGYA
-256 NNNTYILNCSFQ
+256 NDNTHILNCSFQ
-268 GNVEGNGENRG
+268 GNVEGNGQDRG

-302 GKRVGGI
+302 GNCVGGI

-317 KNCYALADVTATG
+317 KNCYALADVTAAG
-330 VNAGGIA
+330 DSAGGIA
-337 GYAYGIT
+337 GYAYNLS

-355 AKWAGGIAGYVSKPI
+355 SNGNAGGIAGI
-370 SGSTEIKNCV
+370 ARNSGIQNCV
-380 SLAERVTGSNAN
+380 SLAERVTGVWQVN
-392 RIAGENDATLT
+392 RIAGGNHNATLT
-403 NNYAWSGTTIN
+403 DNYAWSGTKIN
-414 GNPVPADGA
+414 GNPVSADDA
-423 AGVNGAKLT
+423 EGVNGADLT
-432 YENGTLSP
+432 YAGGTLSP
-440 QFNAIFNDTDSAW
+440 QFSAIFGEDNSAW
-453 KFTEDGL
+453 DFTEDGL
-460 PILNDVGGTQSAYLP
+460 PILKNVGGTQSAYLP

-488 AENPYEIRNVNDL
+488 EKNPYEIRNVNDL
-501 KLLAEKVNSGT
+501 KLLAEKVNGGV
-512 TYEGKYFKQTANIDL
+512 TYKDKYFKLTADIDL
-527 EDLEN
+527 KN
-532 EPNWTPIGKENNH
+532 EEWTPIGTMLVEEGRP
-545 FKGIFDGGG
+545 FQGTFDGDG
-554 YKITSLSITSS
+554 YKITNLKVTGNS
-565 NEKIGLFGF
+565 NNAGLFGYTQD
-574 VSNATIQNCNVTGEI
+574 ATIKNCNVTGEVK
-589 EGNNFVGGIVGN
+589 GFNDVGGIVGN
-601 AGKNTHILNCSFQG
+601 ADGKTQILSCSF
-615 NVRGKLDYVG
+615 RGD
-625 GIVGNTSSGCEVS
+625 
-638 GCFVTGKVEGLQ
+638 VTGEDSYI
-650 RVGGIAGQGIGIIRN
+650 GGIAGSARGTIKN
-665 CYALADVTARTA
+665 CYALADVTARIE

-684 RAYNLIIENC
+684 YAYHVTIENC
-694 YYGGKVSAG
+694 YYSGNVPAG
-703 SFADNSAGGI
+703 NSAGGI
-713 AGETYGSPDSST
+713 AGFVSGST
-725 KIKNCVSLAESVT
+725 IKNCVSLAKSVT
-738 CDFQVNRIAG
+738 DGDCVNRIVG
-748 DERENTSLTNNH
+748 DVSRVENVTLTSNYG
-760 SYNRTKL
+760 YNRTKL
-767 VIDGNTTYPIGGAG
+767 VVYGKEGYADIDTT
-781 NNVNGADVYISNGRV
+781 DVKQGTTVFVSKGKL
-796 MTDVQKGEV
+796 MTDVQKNEA
-805 FAWTGFDKDIWD
+805 FDWNGFDTTIWS
-817 IPTEAGKLPSLQK
+817 IPTEAYKLPSLH
-830 GTYPD
+830 GGEYPD

-880 EYRLHDTTGE
+880 EYRLHDTTDK

-918 CEISEGLVLTK
+918 CEILEGLVLTK

-934 SGTTTRTYTAQF
+934 SGAATQTYTAQF

-1014 LTIGSQKI
+1014 LTIGSRKI
-1022 SVFGREIQNDVA
+1022 SVFGREIKNDVA

-1109 FVSETLG
+1109 FISETLG
-1116 AQVAWNEAEKTVTI
+1116 AQVVWNEAEKTVTI

>member
-16 AVTAVPMRAVAQEE
+16 VVTAVPMRAVAQEE
-30 LVQEKMP
+30 LLQEKMLEEIK

-46 EKEEPKEEKEELKEE
+46 EPKEEQQEELKEEPKEEKEELKEE
-61 KEELKEE
+61 KEEL
-68 KEEKEKLQ
+68 Q
-76 EQSDEKTE
+76 EQSDEKIE
-84 PHEESKKE
+84 PQEESKE
-92 LLKGISLLMEE
+92 EPPEGISLLMEE
-103 ENSTEV
+103 ENSTVVSEN
-109 FEKETADFKGAG
+109 EAADFEGEG
-121 TATNPYKIQN
+121 TAANPYKIQN
-131 VEDLKKLAEKV
+131 VDDLKLLAENV
-142 NGDETANSGV
+142 NNGEAYAN
-152 TYAGEYFKLTADIDL
+152 TYFKLTANIDL
-167 KNEEWTP
+167 NNEPNWTP
-174 IGTKVYVGEF
+174 IGTEDTL
-184 GQPESRYFQGTFD
+184 FQGTFD
-197 GDGHQITK
+197 GGGHQITN
-205 LKITGGSYAG
+205 LKIGKREYGG
-215 LFGYVGYAKGADA
+215 LFGNVWGAT
-228 NAVAVIQNCN
+228 IQNCN

-245 YNHTGGIVGYA
+245 YNYSGGIVGYA
-256 NNNTYILNCSFQ
+256 NDNTHILNCSFQ
-268 GNVEGNGENRG
+268 GNVEGNGQDRG

-302 GKRVGGI
+302 GNCVGGI

-317 KNCYALADVTATG
+317 KNCYALADVTAAG
-330 VNAGGIA
+330 DSAGGIA
-337 GYAYGIT
+337 GYAYNLS

-355 AKWAGGIAGYVSKPI
+355 SNGNAGGIAGIARNS
-370 SGSTEIKNCV
+370 EIQNCV
-380 SLAERVTGSNAN
+380 SLAERVTGVWQVN
-392 RIAGENDATLT
+392 RIAGKNHNATLT

-414 GNPVPADGA
+414 GNIVSADDAG
-423 AGVNGAKLT
+423 GVNGAALT
-432 YENGTLSP
+432 YTNGTLSE
-440 QFNAIFNDTDSAW
+440 QFSEIFSNNSAW
-453 KFTEDGL
+453 KFTDNGL

-488 AENPYEIRNVNDL
+488 EKNPYEIRNAEDL
-501 KLLAEKVNSGT
+501 KLLAEKVNSGE
-512 TYEGKYFKQTANIDL
+512 TYTNKYFKQTANIDL
-527 EDLEN
+527 EN
-532 EPNWTPIGKENNH
+532 EPNWTPIGGTVIEH
-545 FKGIFDGGG
+545 PSTWEISVFKGNYDGDG
-554 YKITSLSITSS
+554 YKITNLTTTEDS
-565 NEKIGLFGF
+565 NHVGLFGK
-574 VSNATIQNCNVTGEI
+574 VEDATIQNCNITGNVN
-589 EGNNFVGGIVGN
+589 GYNYVGGIVG
-601 AGKNTHILNCSFQG
+601 GVGVKTKILNCSFQG
-615 NVRGKLDYVG
+615 SVMGESDCVG
-625 GIVGNTSSGCEVS
+625 GIVGETSAECEVS
-638 GCFVTGKVEGLQ
+638 GCFARGKVEGLQ
-650 RVGGIAGQGIGIIRN
+650 KVGGIAGKGVGTIKN
-665 CYALADVTARTA
+665 CYALADVTARDR

-684 RAYNLIIENC
+684 GTYNLTIENC
-694 YYGGKVSAG
+694 YYGGDVLAK
-703 SFADNSAGGI
+703 NYAGGI
-713 AGETYGSPDSST
+713 AGVMDSTSGSST
-725 KIKNCVSLAESVT
+725 TIKNCVSLAESVT
-738 CDFQVNRIAG
+738 AGINSVNRIAG
-748 DERENTSLTNNH
+748 GVRDNINLINNH

-767 VIDGNTTYPIGGAG
+767 VIDSKPAYPTGGAG
-781 NNVNGADVYISNGRV
+781 NDVIGADVYISNGRV
-796 MTDVQKGEV
+796 MKDVQKGEV
-805 FAWTGFDKDIWD
+805 FAWTGFDKAIWY

-835 LPTLPSKDLTIDET
+835 LPNLPSVDLTIDKT

-880 EYRLHDTTGE
+880 EYRLHDTTDA
-890 WMSAVPNTAG
+890 WKSAVPNTAG

-918 CEISEGLVLTK
+918 CEIPEGLVLTK

-934 SGTTTRTYTAQF
+934 SGAATQTYTAQF

-1014 LTIGSQKI
+1014 LTIGSRKI
-1022 SVFGREIQNDVA
+1022 SVFGREIKNDVA

>member
-30 LVQEKMP
+30 LVQEKML
-37 EEIKEELKE
+37 EELKEEQQEELKE
-46 EKEEPKEEKEELKEE
+46 EKEEPKEEKEE

-84 PHEESKKE
+84 PQEESKKE

-103 ENSTEV
+103 ENSTAVSEN
-109 FEKETADFKGAG
+109 ETADFEGEG
-121 TATNPYKIQN
+121 TAANPYKIQN
-131 VEDLKKLAEKV
+131 VDDLKLLAENV
-142 NGDETANSGV
+142 NNGEAYAN
-152 TYAGEYFKLTADIDL
+152 TYFKLTANIDL
-167 KNEEWTP
+167 NNEPNWTP
-174 IGTKVYVGEF
+174 IGTEDTL
-184 GQPESRYFQGTFD
+184 FQGTFD
-197 GDGHQITK
+197 GGGHQITN
-205 LKITGGSYAG
+205 LKIGKREYGG
-215 LFGYVGYAKGADA
+215 LFGNVWGAT
-228 NAVAVIQNCN
+228 IQNCN

-245 YNHTGGIVGYA
+245 YNYSGGIVGYA
-256 NNNTYILNCSFQ
+256 NDNTHILNCSFQ
-268 GNVEGNGENRG
+268 GNVEGNGQDRG

-302 GKRVGGI
+302 GNCVGGI

-317 KNCYALADVTATG
+317 KNCYALADVTAAG
-330 VNAGGIA
+330 DSAGGIA
-337 GYAYGIT
+337 GYAYNLS

-355 AKWAGGIAGYVSKPI
+355 SNGNAGGIAGIARNS
-370 SGSTEIKNCV
+370 EIQNCV
-380 SLAERVTGSNAN
+380 SLAESVTGIWKVN
-392 RIAGENDATLT
+392 RIAGKNSAKLT
-403 NNYAWSGTTIN
+403 DNYAWSGTTIN

-423 AGVNGAKLT
+423 AGVNGADLT
-432 YENGTLSP
+432 YAGGKLSE
-440 QFNAIFNDTDSAW
+440 QFSEIFSNNSAW
-453 KFTEDGL
+453 KFTDNGL
-460 PILNDVGGTQSAYLP
+460 PILKNVGGTQSAYLP

-488 AENPYEIRNVNDL
+488 EKNPYEIRNVNDL

-512 TYEGKYFKQTANIDL
+512 DYEGKYFKQTADIDL
-527 EDLEN
+527 ENKD
-532 EPNWTPIGKENNH
+532 WTPIGGTVIEH
-545 FKGIFDGGG
+545 PSTWEISVFKGNYDGDG
-554 YKITSLSITSS
+554 YKITNLTTTEDS
-565 NEKIGLFGF
+565 NHVGLFGK
-574 VSNATIQNCNVTGEI
+574 VEDATIQNCNITGNVN
-589 EGNNFVGGIVGN
+589 GYNYVGGIVG
-601 AGKNTHILNCSFQG
+601 GVGVKTKILNCSFQG
-615 NVRGKLDYVG
+615 SVMGESDCVG
-625 GIVGNTSSGCEVS
+625 GIVGETSAECEVS
-638 GCFVTGKVEGLQ
+638 GCFARGKVEGLQ
-650 RVGGIAGQGIGIIRN
+650 KVGGIAGKGVGTIKN
-665 CYALADVTARTA
+665 CYALADVTARDR

-684 RAYNLIIENC
+684 GTYNLTIENC
-694 YYGGKVSAG
+694 YYGGDVLAK
-703 SFADNSAGGI
+703 NYAGGI
-713 AGETYGSPDSST
+713 AGVMDSTSGSST
-725 KIKNCVSLAESVT
+725 TIKNCVSLAESVT
-738 CDFQVNRIAG
+738 AGINSVNRIAG
-748 DERENTSLTNNH
+748 GVRDNINLINNH

-767 VIDGNTTYPIGGAG
+767 VIDSKPAYPTGGAG
-781 NNVNGADVYISNGRV
+781 NDVIGADVYISNGRV
-796 MTDVQKGEV
+796 MKDVQKGEV
-805 FAWTGFDKDIWD
+805 FAWTGFDKAIWY

-835 LPTLPSKDLTIDET
+835 LPNLPSVDLTIDKT

-880 EYRLHDTTGE
+880 EYRLHDTTDE
-890 WMSAVPNTAG
+890 WARAVPNTAG

-934 SGTTTRTYTAQF
+934 SGTTTQTYTAQF
-946 DTNGGSAVDKVKT
+946 DTNGGSAVGKVKT

-1014 LTIGSQKI
+1014 LTIGSRKI

-1051 SLGGTVTWN
+1051 SLGGTVT
-1060 GELQRV
+1060 
-1066 TIQKGADVI
+1066 
-1075 LITIGADTAYV
+1075 
-1086 NGTAVKLDA
+1086 
-1095 AAFVENGRT
+1095 
-1104 YLPLR
+1104 
-1109 FVSETLG
+1109 
-1116 AQVAWNEAEKTVTI
+1116 
-1130 TK
+1130 

>member
-30 LVQEKMP
+30 FVQEKML
-37 EEIKEELKE
+37 EEIKEELKEEQQEELKE
-46 EKEEPKEEKEELKEE
+46 EKEEPKEEKEEKEELKEE
-61 KEELKEE
+61 KEE

-76 EQSDEKTE
+76 EQSDEKIE
-84 PHEESKKE
+84 PQEKSKEEPPE
-92 LLKGISLLMEE
+92 GISLLMEE
-103 ENSTEV
+103 ENSTAVSEN
-109 FEKETADFKGAG
+109 ETADFEGEG
-121 TATNPYKIQN
+121 TAANPYKIQN
-131 VEDLKKLAEKV
+131 VDDLKLLAENV
-142 NGDETANSGV
+142 NNGEAYAN
-152 TYAGEYFKLTADIDL
+152 TYFKLTANIDL
-167 KNEEWTP
+167 NNEPNWTP
-174 IGTKVYVGEF
+174 IGTEDTL
-184 GQPESRYFQGTFD
+184 FQGTFD
-197 GDGHQITK
+197 GGGHQITN
-205 LKITGGSYAG
+205 LKIGKREYGG
-215 LFGYVGYAKGADA
+215 LFGNVWGAT
-228 NAVAVIQNCN
+228 IQNCN

-245 YNHTGGIVGYA
+245 YNYSGGIVGYA
-256 NNNTYILNCSFQ
+256 NDNTHILNCSFQ
-268 GNVEGNGENRG
+268 GNVEGNGQDRG

-302 GKRVGGI
+302 GNCVGGI

-317 KNCYALADVTATG
+317 KNCYALADVTAAG
-330 VNAGGIA
+330 DSAGGIA
-337 GYAYGIT
+337 GYAYNRS

-355 AKWAGGIAGYVSKPI
+355 SNGNAGGIAGIARNS
-370 SGSTEIKNCV
+370 EIQNCV
-380 SLAERVTGSNAN
+380 SLAESVTGIWKVN
-392 RIAGENDATLT
+392 RIAGKNSAKLT
-403 NNYAWSGTTIN
+403 DNYAWSGTTIN

-423 AGVNGAKLT
+423 AGVNGADLT
-432 YENGTLSP
+432 YAGGTLSP
-440 QFNAIFNDTDSAW
+440 QFSAIFGEDNSAW
-453 KFTEDGL
+453 DFTEDGL
-460 PILNDVGGTQSAYLP
+460 PILKNVGGTQSAYLP

-488 AENPYEIRNVNDL
+488 EKNPYEIRNVNDL
-501 KLLAEKVNSGT
+501 KLLAEKVNGGE
-512 TYEGKYFKQTANIDL
+512 TYTNKYFKQTANIDL
-527 EDLEN
+527 EN
-532 EPNWTPIGKENNH
+532 EPNWTPIGGTVIEH
-545 FKGIFDGGG
+545 PSTWEISVFKGNYDGDG
-554 YKITSLSITSS
+554 YKITNLTTTEDS
-565 NEKIGLFGF
+565 NHVGLFGK
-574 VSNATIQNCNVTGEI
+574 VEDATIQNCNITGNVN
-589 EGNNFVGGIVGN
+589 GYNYVGGIVG
-601 AGKNTHILNCSFQG
+601 GVGVKTKILNCSFQG
-615 NVRGKLDYVG
+615 SVMGESDCVG
-625 GIVGNTSSGCEVS
+625 GIVGETSAECEVS
-638 GCFVTGKVEGLQ
+638 GCFARGKVEGLQ
-650 RVGGIAGQGIGIIRN
+650 KVGGIAGKGVGTIKN
-665 CYALADVTARTA
+665 CYALADVTARDR

-684 RAYNLIIENC
+684 GTYNLTIENC
-694 YYGGKVSAG
+694 YYGGDVLAK
-703 SFADNSAGGI
+703 NYAGGI
-713 AGETYGSPDSST
+713 AGVMDSTSGSST
-725 KIKNCVSLAESVT
+725 TIKNCVSLAESVT
-738 CDFQVNRIAG
+738 AGINSVNRIAG
-748 DERENTSLTNNH
+748 GVRDNINLINNH

-767 VIDGNTTYPIGGAG
+767 VIDSKPAYPTGGAG
-781 NNVNGADVYISNGRV
+781 NDVIGADVYISNGRV
-796 MTDVQKGEV
+796 MKDVQKGEV
-805 FAWTGFDKDIWD
+805 FAWTGFDKAIWY

-835 LPTLPSKDLTIDET
+835 LPNLPSVDLTIDKT

-890 WMSAVPNTAG
+890 WMNAVPNTAG

-918 CEISEGLVLTK
+918 CEIPEGLVLTK

-934 SGTTTRTYTAQF
+934 SGAATQTYTAQF

-1051 SLGGTVTWN
+1051 SLG
-1060 GELQRV
+1060 E
-1066 TIQKGADVI
+1066 
-1075 LITIGADTAYV
+1075 
-1086 NGTAVKLDA
+1086 
-1095 AAFVENGRT
+1095 
-1104 YLPLR
+1104 P
-1109 FVSETLG
+1109 
-1116 AQVAWNEAEKTVTI
+1116 
-1130 TK
+1130 

>member
-16 AVTAVPMRAVAQEE
+16 VVTAVPMRAVAQEE
-30 LVQEKMP
+30 LLQEKML
-37 EEIKEELKE
+37 EEIKEEI
-46 EKEEPKEEKEELKEE
+46 

-84 PHEESKKE
+84 PQEESKKE
-92 LLKGISLLMEE
+92 LPKGISLLMEE
-103 ENSTEV
+103 ENSTAV
-109 FEKETADFKGAG
+109 SGKEAADFEGKGEE
-121 TATNPYKIQN
+121 NDPYLIED
-131 VEDLKKLAEKV
+131 VEDLKKLAENVKNGTDYEGKYFQLTV
-142 NGDETANSGV
+142 N
-152 TYAGEYFKLTADIDL
+152 IDL

-174 IGTKVYVGEF
+174 IGTIVYTGEF
-184 GQPESRYFQGTFD
+184 GRSEERYFKGTFD
-197 GDGHQITK
+197 GDGHQIANLT
-205 LKITGGSYAG
+205 ITGRNEYVG
-215 LFGYVGYAKGADA
+215 LFGYVR
-228 NAVAVIQNCN
+228 NATIQNCN
-238 VTGEVNG
+238 VAGEVSG
-245 YNHTGGIVGYA
+245 YNAVGGIVGA
-256 NNNTYILNCSFQ
+256 VDGKTNNILNCSFQ
-268 GNVEGNGENRG
+268 GNVTGNVYVG
-279 GIVGSTS
+279 GIVGQVQNQ
-286 IGCDVSG
+286 CEVSS
-293 CFVTGTVTG
+293 CYAIGTVHG
-302 GKRVGGI
+302 GNDKVGGI
-309 AGNGVGTI
+309 AGEGRGAI
-317 KNCYALADVTATG
+317 KNCYALADVSAG
-330 VNAGGIA
+330 GKFVGGIA
-337 GYAYGIT
+337 GDASSVT
-344 IENCYYSGKVS
+344 IENCYYSGEVS
-355 AKWAGGIAGYVSKPI
+355 ARGSAGGIVGNVWRGTI
-370 SGSTEIKNCV
+370 QNCV
-380 SLAERVTGSNAN
+380 SLAESVTGSNTN
-392 RIAGENDATLT
+392 RIVGNIYNLTLT
-403 NNYAWSGTTIN
+403 NNYAWSD
-414 GNPVPADGA
+414 PALSADDD
-423 AGVNGAKLT
+423 AGLNGANFT
-432 YENGTLSP
+432 YTNGTLSK
-440 QFNAIFNDTDSAW
+440 QFSEIFKNDSAW
-453 KFTEDGL
+453 DFTDNGL
-460 PILNDVGGTQSAYLP
+460 PILKNTGGTQSAYLP

-488 AENPYEIRNVNDL
+488 EKNPYEIRNVNDL
-501 KLLAEKVNSGT
+501 KLLAEKVNGGE
-512 TYEGKYFKQTANIDL
+512 TYTNKYFKQTANIDL
-527 EDLEN
+527 EN
-532 EPNWTPIGKENNH
+532 EPNWTPIGGTVIEH
-545 FKGIFDGGG
+545 PSTWEISVFKGNYDGDG
-554 YKITSLSITSS
+554 YKITNLTTTEDS
-565 NEKIGLFGF
+565 NHVGLFGK
-574 VSNATIQNCNVTGEI
+574 VEDATIQNCNITGNVN
-589 EGNNFVGGIVGN
+589 GYNYVGGIVG
-601 AGKNTHILNCSFQG
+601 GVGVKTKILNCSFQG
-615 NVRGKLDYVG
+615 SVMGESDCVG
-625 GIVGNTSSGCEVS
+625 GIVGETSAECEVS
-638 GCFVTGKVEGLQ
+638 GCFARGKVEGLQ
-650 RVGGIAGQGIGIIRN
+650 KVGGIAGKGVGTIKN
-665 CYALADVTARTA
+665 CYALADVTARDR

-684 RAYNLIIENC
+684 GTYNLTIENC
-694 YYGGKVSAG
+694 YYGGDVLAK
-703 SFADNSAGGI
+703 NYAGGI
-713 AGETYGSPDSST
+713 AGVMDSTSGSST
-725 KIKNCVSLAESVT
+725 TIKNCVSLAESVT
-738 CDFQVNRIAG
+738 AGINSVNRIAG
-748 DERENTSLTNNH
+748 GVRDNINLINNH

-767 VIDGNTTYPIGGAG
+767 VIDSKPAYPTGGAG
-781 NNVNGADVYISNGRV
+781 NDVIGADVYISNGRV
-796 MTDVQKGEV
+796 MKDVQKGEV
-805 FAWTGFDKDIWD
+805 FAWTGFDKAIWY

-835 LPTLPSKDLTIDET
+835 LPNLPSVDLTIDKT

-880 EYRLHDTTGE
+880 EYRLHDTTDA
-890 WMSAVPNTAG
+890 WKSAVPNTAG

-918 CEISEGLVLTK
+918 CEIPEGLVLTK

-934 SGTTTRTYTAQF
+934 SGAATQTYTAQF

-1014 LTIGSQKI
+1014 LTIGSRKI

-1116 AQVAWNEAEKTVTI
+1116 AQVVWNEAEKTVTI

>member
-30 LVQEKMP
+30 LVQEKML
-37 EEIKEELKE
+37 EELKEEQQEELKE
-46 EKEEPKEEKEELKEE
+46 EKEEPKEEKEEKEELKEE
-61 KEELKEE
+61 KEE

-76 EQSDEKTE
+76 EQSDEKIE
-84 PHEESKKE
+84 PQEKSKEEPPE
-92 LLKGISLLMEE
+92 GISLLMEE
-103 ENSTEV
+103 ENSTV
-109 FEKETADFKGAG
+109 VSEKEAADFAGVG
-121 TATNPYKIQN
+121 TAANPYKIQN
-131 VEDLKKLAEKV
+131 VNDLKKLAENV
-142 NGDETANSGV
+142 NNGEAYAN
-152 TYAGEYFKLTADIDL
+152 TYFKLTADIDL
-167 KNEEWTP
+167 EKEEWTP
-174 IGTKVYVGEF
+174 IGKSGL
-184 GQPESRYFQGTFD
+184 PFQGTFD
-197 GDGHQITK
+197 GYGYQITN
-205 LKITGGSYAG
+205 LKISNGGQYAG
-215 LFGYVGYAKGADA
+215 LFGYTKGA
-228 NAVAVIQNCN
+228 VIKNCN
-238 VTGEVNG
+238 VTGEING
-245 YNHTGGIVGYA
+245 YNHTGGIVGSA
-256 NNNTYILNCSFQ
+256 NVNTKIRNCSFQ
-268 GNVEGNGENRG
+268 GNVEGNGEKRG
-279 GIVGSTS
+279 GIVGHTS

-302 GKRVGGI
+302 EKFVGGI
-309 AGNGVGTI
+309 AGWGAGTI
-317 KNCYALADVTATG
+317 KNCYALANVTATG
-330 VNAGGIA
+330 VSAGGIA
-337 GYAYGIT
+337 GYYCSNFT
-344 IENCYYSGKVS
+344 IENCYYSGNVS
-355 AKWAGGIAGYVSKPI
+355 AKWAGGIAGYVSESI

-380 SLAERVTGSNAN
+380 SLAESVTGSNAN
-392 RIAGENDATLT
+392 RIAGYNDNATLT
-403 NNYAWSGTTIN
+403 NNYAWSGTTVS
-414 GNPVPADGA
+414 GSAASDGA
-423 AGVNGAKLT
+423 DLT
-432 YENGTLSP
+432 YTNGTLSP
-440 QFNAIFNDTDSAW
+440 QFSEIFGSDNSAW
-453 KFTEDGL
+453 KFTKDGL
-460 PILNDVGGTQSAYLP
+460 PILNDVGGTQFSELP
-475 PYLTGEG
+475 KCMTGVGFDGFGIKTNPYLIEDV
-482 FYGKGT
+482 
-488 AENPYEIRNVNDL
+488 EDL
-501 KLLAEKVNSGT
+501 KLLAEKVNSGER
-512 TYEGKYFKQTANIDL
+512 YEGKYFKQTADIDL
-527 EDLEN
+527 KN
-532 EPNWTPIGKENNH
+532 EEWTPIGTMLVEEGRP
-545 FKGIFDGGG
+545 FQGTFDGDG
-554 YKITSLSITSS
+554 YKITNLKVTGNS
-565 NEKIGLFGF
+565 NNAGLFGYTQD
-574 VSNATIQNCNVTGEI
+574 ATIKNCNVTGEVK
-589 EGNNFVGGIVGN
+589 GFNDVGGIVGN
-601 AGKNTHILNCSFQG
+601 ADGKTQILSCSF
-615 NVRGKLDYVG
+615 RGD
-625 GIVGNTSSGCEVS
+625 
-638 GCFVTGKVEGLQ
+638 VTGEDSYI
-650 RVGGIAGQGIGIIRN
+650 GGIAGSARGTIKN
-665 CYALADVTARTA
+665 CYALADVTARDR

-684 RAYNLIIENC
+684 GTYNLTIENC
-694 YYGGKVSAG
+694 YYGGDVLAK
-703 SFADNSAGGI
+703 NYAGGI
-713 AGETYGSPDSST
+713 AGVMDSTSGSST
-725 KIKNCVSLAESVT
+725 TIQNCVSLAESVT
-738 CDFQVNRIAG
+738 AGINSVNRIAG
-748 DERENTSLTNNH
+748 GVRDNINLINNH

-767 VIDGNTTYPIGGAG
+767 VINGKPAYPTGGAG
-781 NNVNGADVYISNGRV
+781 NDVIGADVYISNGRV

-817 IPTEAGKLPSLQK
+817 IPTKAGKLPSLQK

-880 EYRLHDTTGE
+880 EYRLHDTTDE

-918 CEISEGLVLTK
+918 CEIFEGLVLTK

-934 SGTTTRTYTAQF
+934 SGAATQTYTAQF

-1014 LTIGSQKI
+1014 LTIGSRKI
-1022 SVFGREIQNDVA
+1022 SVFGREIKNDVA

-1116 AQVAWNEAEKTVTI
+1116 AQVVWNEAEKTVTI

>member
-30 LVQEKMP
+30 LLQEKML
-37 EEIKEELKE
+37 EEIKEEQQEELKE
-46 EKEEPKEEKEELKEE
+46 EKEEPKEEKEEKEELKEE
-61 KEELKEE
+61 KEE

-76 EQSDEKTE
+76 EQSDEKIE
-84 PHEESKKE
+84 PQEKSKEEPPE
-92 LLKGISLLMEE
+92 GISLLMEE
-103 ENSTEV
+103 ENSTAVSEN
-109 FEKETADFKGAG
+109 ETADFEGEG
-121 TATNPYKIQN
+121 TAANPYKIQN
-131 VEDLKKLAEKV
+131 VDDLKLLAENV
-142 NGDETANSGV
+142 NNGEAYAN
-152 TYAGEYFKLTADIDL
+152 TYFKLTANIDL
-167 KNEEWTP
+167 NNEPNWTP
-174 IGTKVYVGEF
+174 IGTEDTL
-184 GQPESRYFQGTFD
+184 FQGTFD
-197 GDGHQITK
+197 GGGHQITN
-205 LKITGGSYAG
+205 LKIGKREYGG
-215 LFGYVGYAKGADA
+215 LFGNVWGAT
-228 NAVAVIQNCN
+228 IQNCN

-245 YNHTGGIVGYA
+245 YNYSGGIVGYA
-256 NNNTYILNCSFQ
+256 NDNTHILNCSFQ
-268 GNVEGNGENRG
+268 GNVEGNGQDRG

-302 GKRVGGI
+302 GNCVGGI

-317 KNCYALADVTATG
+317 KNCYALADVTAAG
-330 VNAGGIA
+330 DSAGGIA
-337 GYAYGIT
+337 GYAYNLS

-355 AKWAGGIAGYVSKPI
+355 SNGNAGGIAGIARNS
-370 SGSTEIKNCV
+370 EIQNCV
-380 SLAERVTGSNAN
+380 SLAERVTGVWQVN
-392 RIAGENDATLT
+392 RIAGGNHNATLT
-403 NNYAWSGTTIN
+403 DNYAWDGTTVS
-414 GNPVPADGA
+414 GSAASDGA
-423 AGVNGAKLT
+423 DLT
-432 YENGTLSP
+432 YTNGTLSP
-440 QFNAIFNDTDSAW
+440 QFSEIFGSDNSAW
-453 KFTEDGL
+453 KFTKDGL
-460 PILNDVGGTQSAYLP
+460 PILNDVGGTQFSELP
-475 PYLTGEG
+475 KCMTGVGFDGFGIKTNPYLIEDV
-482 FYGKGT
+482 
-488 AENPYEIRNVNDL
+488 EDL
-501 KLLAEKVNSGT
+501 KLLAKKVNSGE

-527 EDLEN
+527 EN
-532 EPNWTPIGKENNH
+532 EPNWTPIGGTVIEH
-545 FKGIFDGGG
+545 PSTWEISVFKGNYDGDG
-554 YKITSLSITSS
+554 YKITNLTTTEDS
-565 NEKIGLFGF
+565 NHVGLFGK
-574 VSNATIQNCNVTGEI
+574 VEDATIQNCNITGNVN
-589 EGNNFVGGIVGN
+589 GYNYVGGIVG
-601 AGKNTHILNCSFQG
+601 GVGVKTKILNCSFQG
-615 NVRGKLDYVG
+615 SVMGESDCVG
-625 GIVGNTSSGCEVS
+625 GIVGETSAECEVS
-638 GCFVTGKVEGLQ
+638 GCFARGKVEGLQ
-650 RVGGIAGQGIGIIRN
+650 KVGGIAGKGVGTIKN
-665 CYALADVTARTA
+665 CYALADVTAKSDFSPNTNEA
-677 IAGGIAG
+677 GNYAGGIAG
-684 RAYNLIIENC
+684 DVFYCTIENC
-694 YYGGKVSAG
+694 YYSGKVSAK
-703 SFADNSAGGI
+703 DYAGGI
-713 AGETYGSPDSST
+713 AGYVSGAKT
-725 KIKNCVSLAESVT
+725 IRNCVSLAESVT
-738 CDFQVNRIAG
+738 GIGFVNRIAG
-748 DERENTSLTNNH
+748 QVIGNTSLINNH
-760 SYNRTKL
+760 SYNRTQL
-767 VIDGNTTYPIGGAG
+767 VINGEITYPTGGAG
-781 NNVNGADVYISNGRV
+781 NDVIGADVYISNGRV

-805 FAWTGFDKDIWD
+805 FNWNKNGFTEKNGWS
-817 IPTEAGKLPSLQK
+817 IPNEAYKLPSLH
-830 GTYPD
+830 GGEYPD
-835 LPTLPSKDLTIDET
+835 LPNLPSKDLTIDKT

-918 CEISEGLVLTK
+918 CEIFEGLVLTK

-934 SGTTTRTYTAQF
+934 SGAATQTYTAQF

-1014 LTIGSQKI
+1014 LTIGSRKI
-1022 SVFGREIQNDVA
+1022 SVFGREIKNDVA

>member
-1 MNWKKWISIAAAVCL
+1 MASDF
-16 AVTAVPMRAVAQEE
+16 EE
-30 LVQEKMP
+30 IK

-46 EKEEPKEEKEELKEE
+46 EPKEE
-61 KEELKEE
+61 KEE

-76 EQSDEKTE
+76 EKSDEKTE
-84 PHEESKKE
+84 PQEESKKE
-92 LLKGISLLMEE
+92 LPKGISLLMEE
-103 ENSTEV
+103 ENSTAVSEN
-109 FEKETADFKGAG
+109 EAADFEGEG
-121 TATNPYKIQN
+121 TAESPYLIED
-131 VEDLKKLAEKV
+131 VDDLKKLAEKV
-142 NGDETANSGV
+142 NGGT
-152 TYAGEYFKLTADIDL
+152 TYEKTYFKLTANIDL
-167 KNEEWTP
+167 NNEPNWTP
-174 IGTKVYVGEF
+174 IGKSGL
-184 GQPESRYFQGTFD
+184 PFQGTFD
-197 GDGHQITK
+197 GYGYQITN
-205 LKITGGSYAG
+205 LKISNGGQYAG
-215 LFGYVGYAKGADA
+215 LFGYTKGA
-228 NAVAVIQNCN
+228 VIKNCN
-238 VTGEVNG
+238 VTGEING
-245 YNHTGGIVGYA
+245 YNYTGGIVGSA
-256 NNNTYILNCSFQ
+256 NVNTKIRNCSFQ
-268 GNVEGNGENRG
+268 GNVEGNGEKRG
-279 GIVGSTS
+279 GIVGHTS

-302 GKRVGGI
+302 EKFVGGI
-309 AGNGVGTI
+309 AGWGAGTI
-317 KNCYALADVTATG
+317 KNCYALANVTATG
-330 VNAGGIA
+330 VSAGGIA
-337 GYAYGIT
+337 GYYCSNFT
-344 IENCYYSGKVS
+344 IENCYYSGNVS
-355 AKWAGGIAGYVSKPI
+355 AKWAGGIAGYVSESI

-380 SLAERVTGSNAN
+380 SLAESVTGSNAN
-392 RIAGENDATLT
+392 RIAGYNDNATLT
-403 NNYAWSGTTIN
+403 NNYAWSGTTVS
-414 GNPVPADGA
+414 GSAASDGA
-423 AGVNGAKLT
+423 DLT
-432 YENGTLSP
+432 YTNGTLSP
-440 QFNAIFNDTDSAW
+440 QFSDIFGSDNSAW
-453 KFTEDGL
+453 EFTDNGL
-460 PILNDVGGTQSAYLP
+460 PILKNVGGTQFSELP
-475 PYLTGEG
+475 KCMTGVGFDGFGIKTNPYLIEDA
-482 FYGKGT
+482 K
-488 AENPYEIRNVNDL
+488 DL

-512 TYEGKYFKQTANIDL
+512 TYEKTYFKQTADIDL
-527 EDLEN
+527 NN
-532 EPNWTPIGKENNH
+532 EPWTPIGTVINNGKDAKP
-545 FKGIFDGGG
+545 FKGTFDGDG
-554 YKITSLSITSS
+554 YKITNLKVTGNS
-565 NEKIGLFGF
+565 NNAGLFGYTQD
-574 VSNATIQNCNVTGEI
+574 ATIKNCNVTGEVK
-589 EGNNFVGGIVGN
+589 GFNDVGGIVGN
-601 AGKNTHILNCSFQG
+601 ADGKTQILSCSF
-615 NVRGKLDYVG
+615 RGD
-625 GIVGNTSSGCEVS
+625 
-638 GCFVTGKVEGLQ
+638 VTGEDSYI
-650 RVGGIAGQGIGIIRN
+650 GGIAGSARGTIKN
-665 CYALADVTARTA
+665 CYALADVTARIE

-684 RAYNLIIENC
+684 YAYHVTIENC
-694 YYGGKVSAG
+694 YYSGNVPAG
-703 SFADNSAGGI
+703 NSAGGI
-713 AGETYGSPDSST
+713 AGFVSGST
-725 KIKNCVSLAESVT
+725 IKNCVSLAKSVT
-738 CDFQVNRIAG
+738 DGDCVNRIVG
-748 DERENTSLTNNH
+748 DVSRVENVTLTSNYG
-760 SYNRTKL
+760 YNRTKL
-767 VIDGNTTYPIGGAG
+767 VVYGKEGYADIDTT
-781 NNVNGADVYISNGRV
+781 DVKQGTTVFVSKGKL
-796 MTDVQKGEV
+796 MTDVQKNEA
-805 FAWTGFDKDIWD
+805 FDWNGFDTTIWS
-817 IPTEAGKLPSLQK
+817 IPTEAYKLPSLH
-830 GTYPD
+830 GGEYPD
-835 LPTLPSKDLTIDET
+835 LPTLPSKDLTIDKT

-880 EYRLHDTTGE
+880 EYRLHGTTDE
-890 WMSAVPNTAG
+890 WASAVPNTAG

-918 CEISEGLVLTK
+918 CEIPEGLVLTK

-934 SGTTTRTYTAQF
+934 SGATTQTYTAQF

>member
-30 LVQEKMP
+30 LLQEKML
-37 EEIKEELKE
+37 EELKEEQQEELKE
-46 EKEEPKEEKEELKEE
+46 EKEEPKEEKEEKEELKEE
-61 KEELKEE
+61 KEE

-76 EQSDEKTE
+76 EQSDEKIE
-84 PHEESKKE
+84 PQEKSKEEPPE
-92 LLKGISLLMEE
+92 GISLLMEE
-103 ENSTEV
+103 ENSTAVSEN
-109 FEKETADFKGAG
+109 ETADFEGEG
-121 TATNPYKIQN
+121 TAANPYKIQN
-131 VEDLKKLAEKV
+131 VDDLKLLAENV
-142 NGDETANSGV
+142 NNGEAYAN
-152 TYAGEYFKLTADIDL
+152 TYFKLTANIDL
-167 KNEEWTP
+167 NNEPNWTP
-174 IGTKVYVGEF
+174 IGTEDTL
-184 GQPESRYFQGTFD
+184 FQGTFD
-197 GDGHQITK
+197 GGGHQITN
-205 LKITGGSYAG
+205 LKIGKREYGC
-215 LFGYVGYAKGADA
+215 LFGNVWGAT
-228 NAVAVIQNCN
+228 IQNCN

-245 YNHTGGIVGYA
+245 YNYSGGIVGYA
-256 NNNTYILNCSFQ
+256 NDNTHILNCSFQ
-268 GNVEGNGENRG
+268 GNVEGNGQDRG

-302 GKRVGGI
+302 GNCVGGI

-317 KNCYALADVTATG
+317 KNCYALADVTAAG
-330 VNAGGIA
+330 DSAGGIA
-337 GYAYGIT
+337 GYAYNLS

-355 AKWAGGIAGYVSKPI
+355 SNGNAGGIAGI
-370 SGSTEIKNCV
+370 ARNSGIQNCV
-380 SLAERVTGSNAN
+380 SLAERVTGVWQVN
-392 RIAGENDATLT
+392 RIAGGNHNATLT
-403 NNYAWSGTTIN
+403 DNYAWSGTKIN
-414 GNPVPADGA
+414 GNPVSADDAG
-423 AGVNGAKLT
+423 GVNGAKLT

-453 KFTEDGL
+453 DFTDNGL
-460 PILNDVGGTQSAYLP
+460 PILKNTGGTQSAYLP

-488 AENPYEIRNVNDL
+488 EKNPYEIRNVNDL
-501 KLLAEKVNSGT
+501 KLLAEKVNGGV
-512 TYEGKYFKQTANIDL
+512 TYKDKYFKLTADINLNDTA
-527 EDLEN
+527 
-532 EPNWTPIGKENNH
+532 WTPIGGTVINNGKDAKP
-545 FKGIFDGGG
+545 FKGTFDGDG
-554 YKITSLSITSS
+554 YKITNLKVTGNS
-565 NEKIGLFGF
+565 NNAGLFGYTQD
-574 VSNATIQNCNVTGEI
+574 ATIKNCNVTGEVK
-589 EGNNFVGGIVGN
+589 GFNDVGGIVGN
-601 AGKNTHILNCSFQG
+601 ADGKTQILSCSF
-615 NVRGKLDYVG
+615 RGD
-625 GIVGNTSSGCEVS
+625 
-638 GCFVTGKVEGLQ
+638 VTGEDSYI
-650 RVGGIAGQGIGIIRN
+650 GGIAGSARGTIKN
-665 CYALADVTARTA
+665 CYALADVTARDR

-684 RAYNLIIENC
+684 GTYNLTIENC
-694 YYGGKVSAG
+694 YYGGDVLAK
-703 SFADNSAGGI
+703 NYAGGI
-713 AGETYGSPDSST
+713 AGVMDSTSGSST
-725 KIKNCVSLAESVT
+725 TIKNCVSLAESVT
-738 CDFQVNRIAG
+738 AGINSVNRIAG
-748 DERENTSLTNNH
+748 GVRDNINLINNH

-767 VIDGNTTYPIGGAG
+767 VIDSKPAYPTGGAG
-781 NNVNGADVYISNGRV
+781 NDVIGADVYISNGRV
-796 MTDVQKGEV
+796 MKDVQKGEV
-805 FAWTGFDKDIWD
+805 FAWTGFDKAIWY

-835 LPTLPSKDLTIDET
+835 LPNLPSVDLTIDKT

-880 EYRLHDTTGE
+880 EYRLHDTTDA
-890 WMSAVPNTAG
+890 WKSAVPNTAG

-918 CEISEGLVLTK
+918 CEIPEGLVLTK

-934 SGTTTRTYTAQF
+934 SGAATQTYTAQF

-1014 LTIGSQKI
+1014 LTIGSRKI
-1022 SVFGREIQNDVA
+1022 SVFGREIKNDVA

-1109 FVSETLG
+1109 FISETLG

>member
-30 LVQEKMP
+30 LLQEKML

-46 EKEEPKEEKEELKEE
+46 EKEEPKEEKEE

-76 EQSDEKTE
+76 EKSDEKTE
-84 PHEESKKE
+84 PQEESKKE

-103 ENSTEV
+103 ENSTAV
-109 FEKETADFKGAG
+109 SEKVAADFEGEG
-121 TATNPYKIQN
+121 TAESPYLIED
-131 VEDLKKLAEKV
+131 VDDLKKLAEKV
-142 NGDETANSGV
+142 NGGT
-152 TYAGEYFKLTADIDL
+152 TYEKTYFKLTANIDL

-197 GDGHQITK
+197 GDGHQIANLTITGRNEYVGLFGYVRNATIQNCNVAGEVSGYNFAGGIVGAVDGK
-205 LKITGGSYAG
+205 TNNILNCSFQGNVTGNMYVGGIVGQVQNQCEVSSCYAIGTVHGGNDKVGGIAGEGRGAIKNCYVLADVSASGKFAGGITGDTYNLAIENCYYSGMVSASGSAGGIVGNAWGGTIKNCVSLAESVTGSNANRIVGENRATLTDNYAWDGTTVNNATVSADNAAGLNGADLTYTNGELSEQFSDIFKDTDSAWDFTDNGLPILKNVGGVQFSELPKCMTGVGFDGFGIKTNPYLIEDVEDLKLLAKKVNGGTTYEKTYFKQTANIDLKKEEWTPIGTMLVKEGRPFQGTFDGDEHQITNLKISNGGQYAG
-215 LFGYVGYAKGADA
+215 LFGYTEG
-228 NAVAVIQNCN
+228 AVIKSCN

-268 GNVEGNGENRG
+268 GNVEGNGEERG
-279 GIVGSTS
+279 GIVGHTS

-293 CFVTGTVTG
+293 CYVTGTVTG
-302 GKRVGGI
+302 DREVGGI
-309 AGNGVGTI
+309 AGSGVGTI
-317 KNCYALADVTATG
+317 KNCYALANVTATATATATG

-337 GYAYGIT
+337 GKAYGVT
-344 IENCYYSGKVS
+344 IENCYYSGEVS
-355 AKWAGGIAGYVSKPI
+355 AKDYAGGIAGYVS
-370 SGSTEIKNCV
+370 
-380 SLAERVTGSNAN
+380 
-392 RIAGENDATLT
+392 
-403 NNYAWSGTTIN
+403 
-414 GNPVPADGA
+414 
-423 AGVNGAKLT
+423 GAKT
-432 YENGTLSP
+432 
-440 QFNAIFNDTDSAW
+440 
-453 KFTEDGL
+453 
-460 PILNDVGGTQSAYLP
+460 
-475 PYLTGEG
+475 
-482 FYGKGT
+482 
-488 AENPYEIRNVNDL
+488 IR
-501 KLLAEKVNSGT
+501 
-512 TYEGKYFKQTANIDL
+512 
-527 EDLEN
+527 
-532 EPNWTPIGKENNH
+532 
-545 FKGIFDGGG
+545 
-554 YKITSLSITSS
+554 
-565 NEKIGLFGF
+565 
-574 VSNATIQNCNVTGEI
+574 
-589 EGNNFVGGIVGN
+589 
-601 AGKNTHILNCSFQG
+601 
-615 NVRGKLDYVG
+615 
-625 GIVGNTSSGCEVS
+625 
-638 GCFVTGKVEGLQ
+638 
-650 RVGGIAGQGIGIIRN
+650 
-665 CYALADVTARTA
+665 
-677 IAGGIAG
+677 
-684 RAYNLIIENC
+684 
-694 YYGGKVSAG
+694 
-703 SFADNSAGGI
+703 
-713 AGETYGSPDSST
+713 
-725 KIKNCVSLAESVT
+725 NCVSLAESVT
-738 CDFQVNRIAG
+738 GIGFVNRIVG
-748 DERENTSLTNNH
+748 CVRQNTNLINNH

-767 VIDGNTTYPIGGAG
+767 VIDGNTTYADGTDEKDGT
-781 NNVNGADVYISNGRV
+781 NVFVSAGRV

-805 FAWTGFDKDIWD
+805 FDWAGFDENIWS

-835 LPTLPSKDLTIDET
+835 LPNLPSVDLTIDKT

-880 EYRLHDTTGE
+880 EYRLHDTTDE

-918 CEISEGLVLTK
+918 CEIPEGLVLTK

-934 SGTTTRTYTAQF
+934 SGAATQTYTAQF

-1014 LTIGSQKI
+1014 LTIGSRKI

>member
-30 LVQEKMP
+30 LVQEKMLEEIK

-76 EQSDEKTE
+76 EKSDEKTE
-84 PHEESKKE
+84 PQEESKKE

-103 ENSTEV
+103 ENSTVV
-109 FEKETADFKGAG
+109 FEKEAADFEGEG
-121 TATNPYKIQN
+121 EENDPYLIED
-131 VEDLKKLAEKV
+131 VEDLKNLAENVKNGTDYEGKYFQLTVNIDLKNEEWTPIGTIVYTGEFGRSEERYFKGTFDGDGHQIANLTITGRNEYVGLFGYVRNATIQNCNVAGEVSGYNFAGGIVGAVDGKTNNILNCSFQGNVTGNMYVGGIVGQVQNQCEVSSCYAIGTVHGGNDKVGGIAGEGRGAIKNCYVLADVSASGKFAGGITGDTYNLAIENCYYSGMVSASGSAGGIVGNAWGGTIKNCVSLAESVTGSNANRIVGENRATLTDNYAWDGTTVNNATVSADNAAGLNGADLTYTNGELSEQFSDIFKDTDSAWDFTDNGLPILKNVGGVQFSELPKCMTGVGFDGFGIKTNPYLIEDAEDLKLLAEKV
-142 NGDETANSGV
+142 NGGV
-152 TYAGEYFKLTADIDL
+152 TYKDKYFKLTADIDL
-167 KNEEWTP
+167 KNEPNWTP
-174 IGTKVYVGEF
+174 IGTMLVEEGR
-184 GQPESRYFQGTFD
+184 PFQGTFD
-197 GDGHQITK
+197 GGGHQIANLT
-205 LKITGGSYAG
+205 ISNGGQYGG
-215 LFGYVGYAKGADA
+215 LFGYTEG
-228 NAVAVIQNCN
+228 AVIKSCN

-245 YNHTGGIVGYA
+245 YNCTGGIVGYA
-256 NNNTYILNCSFQ
+256 NN
-268 GNVEGNGENRG
+268 
-279 GIVGSTS
+279 
-286 IGCDVSG
+286 
-293 CFVTGTVTG
+293 
-302 GKRVGGI
+302 
-309 AGNGVGTI
+309 
-317 KNCYALADVTATG
+317 
-330 VNAGGIA
+330 
-337 GYAYGIT
+337 
-344 IENCYYSGKVS
+344 
-355 AKWAGGIAGYVSKPI
+355 
-370 SGSTEIKNCV
+370 
-380 SLAERVTGSNAN
+380 
-392 RIAGENDATLT
+392 
-403 NNYAWSGTTIN
+403 
-414 GNPVPADGA
+414 
-423 AGVNGAKLT
+423 
-432 YENGTLSP
+432 
-440 QFNAIFNDTDSAW
+440 
-453 KFTEDGL
+453 
-460 PILNDVGGTQSAYLP
+460 
-475 PYLTGEG
+475 
-482 FYGKGT
+482 
-488 AENPYEIRNVNDL
+488 
-501 KLLAEKVNSGT
+501 
-512 TYEGKYFKQTANIDL
+512 
-527 EDLEN
+527 
-532 EPNWTPIGKENNH
+532 
-545 FKGIFDGGG
+545 
-554 YKITSLSITSS
+554 
-565 NEKIGLFGF
+565 
-574 VSNATIQNCNVTGEI
+574 
-589 EGNNFVGGIVGN
+589 
-601 AGKNTHILNCSFQG
+601 NTHILNCSFQG
-615 NVRGKLDYVG
+615 NVEGDGEERG
-625 GIVGNTSSGCEVS
+625 GIVGHTSSGCEVS
-638 GCFVTGKVEGLQ
+638 GCFVTGTVTGDRE
-650 RVGGIAGQGIGIIRN
+650 VGGIAGSGVGTIKN
-665 CYALADVTARTA
+665 CYALANVTATGVN
-677 IAGGIAG
+677 AGGIAG
-684 RAYNLIIENC
+684 KAYGVTIENC
-694 YYGGKVSAG
+694 YYSGEVSAK
-703 SFADNSAGGI
+703 DYAGGI
-713 AGETYGSPDSST
+713 AGYVSGAKT
-725 KIKNCVSLAESVT
+725 IRNCVSLAESVT
-738 CDFQVNRIAG
+738 GIGFVNRIVG
-748 DERENTSLTNNH
+748 CVRQNTNLINNH

-767 VIDGNTTYPIGGAG
+767 VIDGNTTYADGTDEKDGT
-781 NNVNGADVYISNGRV
+781 NVFVSAGRV

-805 FAWTGFDKDIWD
+805 FAWTGFDTTIWS
-817 IPTEAGKLPSLQK
+817 IPTEAYKLPSLH
-830 GTYPD
+830 GGEYPD
-835 LPTLPSKDLTIDET
+835 LPNLPSVDLTIDKT

-880 EYRLHDTTGE
+880 EYRLHDTTDE

-1014 LTIGSQKI
+1014 LTIGSRKI
-1022 SVFGREIQNDVA
+1022 SVFGREIKNDVA

-1109 FVSETLG
+1109 FISETLG
-1116 AQVAWNEAEKTVTI
+1116 AQVVWNEAEKTVTI

>member
-30 LVQEKMP
+30 LLQEKMLEEIK

-46 EKEEPKEEKEELKEE
+46 EP
-61 KEELKEE
+61 KEE
-68 KEEKEKLQ
+68 KEEKEELQ
-76 EQSDEKTE
+76 EQSDEKIE
-84 PHEESKKE
+84 PQEESKE
-92 LLKGISLLMEE
+92 EPPEGISLLMEE

-109 FEKETADFKGAG
+109 FEDKTADFAGAG
-121 TATNPYKIQN
+121 TAENPYKIQN
-131 VEDLKKLAEKV
+131 VNDLKKLAEKV
-142 NGDETANSGV
+142 NGGEAYAN
-152 TYAGEYFKLTADIDL
+152 TYFKLTASIDL
-167 KNEEWTP
+167 NNEPNWTP
-174 IGTKVYVGEF
+174 IGTEDTL
-184 GQPESRYFQGTFD
+184 FQGTFD
-197 GDGHQITK
+197 GGGHQITN
-205 LKITGGSYAG
+205 LKIGKREYGG
-215 LFGYVGYAKGADA
+215 LFGNVWGAT
-228 NAVAVIQNCN
+228 IQNCN

-245 YNHTGGIVGYA
+245 YNYSGGIVGYA
-256 NNNTYILNCSFQ
+256 NDNTHILNCSFQ
-268 GNVEGNGENRG
+268 GNVKGNGQDRG

-302 GKRVGGI
+302 GNCVGGI

-317 KNCYALADVTATG
+317 KNCYALADVTAG
-330 VNAGGIA
+330 GDSAGGIA

-355 AKWAGGIAGYVSKPI
+355 SNGNAGGIAGI
-370 SGSTEIKNCV
+370 ARNSGIQNCV
-380 SLAERVTGSNAN
+380 SLAERVTGVWQVN
-392 RIAGENDATLT
+392 RIAGGNHSATLT
-403 NNYAWSGTTIN
+403 NNYAWNGTKIN
-414 GNPVPADGA
+414 GNPVSADDA
-423 AGVNGAKLT
+423 EGVNGTVLT
-432 YENGTLSP
+432 YAGGTLSP
-440 QFNAIFNDTDSAW
+440 QFSAIFGENNSAW
-453 KFTEDGL
+453 KFTDNGL
-460 PILNDVGGTQSAYLP
+460 PILKNVGGTQSAYLP

-501 KLLAEKVNSGT
+501 KLLAEKVNSGEAYANT
-512 TYEGKYFKQTANIDL
+512 YFKQTADIDL
-527 EDLEN
+527 NN
-532 EPNWTPIGKENNH
+532 ETNWTPIGTVTNDGKDARP
-545 FKGIFDGGG
+545 FKGTFDGDG
-554 YKITSLSITSS
+554 YKITKLKVTGNS
-565 NEKIGLFGF
+565 NNAGLFGYTQD
-574 VSNATIQNCNVTGEI
+574 ATIQNCNVTGEVS
-589 EGNNFVGGIVGN
+589 GSSDVGGIVGN
-601 AGKNTHILNCSFQG
+601 ADGKTQILSCSF
-615 NVRGKLDYVG
+615 RGD
-625 GIVGNTSSGCEVS
+625 
-638 GCFVTGKVEGLQ
+638 VTGEDSYI
-650 RVGGIAGQGIGIIRN
+650 GGIAGSARGTIKN
-665 CYALADVTARTA
+665 CYALADVTARIE

-684 RAYNLIIENC
+684 YAYHVTIENC
-694 YYGGKVSAG
+694 YYSGNVPAG
-703 SFADNSAGGI
+703 NSAGGI
-713 AGETYGSPDSST
+713 AGFVSGST
-725 KIKNCVSLAESVT
+725 IKNCVSLAKSVT
-738 CDFQVNRIAG
+738 DGDCVNRIVG
-748 DERENTSLTNNH
+748 DVSRVENVTLTSNYG
-760 SYNRTKL
+760 YNRTKL
-767 VIDGNTTYPIGGAG
+767 VVYGKEGYADIDTT
-781 NNVNGADVYISNGRV
+781 DVKQGTTVFVSKGKL
-796 MTDVQKGEV
+796 MTDVQKNEA
-805 FAWTGFDKDIWD
+805 FDWNGFDKDIWD
-817 IPTEAGKLPSLQK
+817 IPTKAGKLPSLQK

-835 LPTLPSKDLTIDET
+835 LPDLPSKDLTIDET

-918 CEISEGLVLTK
+918 CEIPEGLVLTK
-929 KRSSS
+929 KRSSGGGGTS
-934 SGTTTRTYTAQF
+934 SQTYTAQF
-946 DTNGGSAVDKVKT
+946 DTNGGSAVVEVKT
-959 DKNGKIERPA
+959 DKNGKIEKPA

>member
-30 LVQEKMP
+30 LLQEKML
-37 EEIKEELKE
+37 EEIKEEQQEELKE
-46 EKEEPKEEKEELKEE
+46 EKEEPKEEKEEKEELKEE
-61 KEELKEE
+61 KEE

-76 EQSDEKTE
+76 EQSDEKIE
-84 PHEESKKE
+84 PQEKSKEEPPE
-92 LLKGISLLMEE
+92 GISLLMEE
-103 ENSTEV
+103 ENSTAVSEN
-109 FEKETADFKGAG
+109 ETADFEGVG
-121 TATNPYKIQN
+121 TAANPYKIQN
-131 VEDLKKLAEKV
+131 VNDLKKLAENVK
-142 NGDETANSGV
+142 NGTDYEGK
-152 TYAGEYFKLTADIDL
+152 YFKQTADIDL
-167 KNEEWTP
+167 EDKEWTP
-174 IGTKVYVGEF
+174 IGTKVYTGEF
-184 GQPESRYFQGTFD
+184 GQSETRHFKGTFD
-197 GDGHQITK
+197 GDGHQIANLT
-205 LKITGGSYAG
+205 ITGRNEYVG
-215 LFGYVGYAKGADA
+215 LFGYVR
-228 NAVAVIQNCN
+228 NATIQNCN
-238 VTGEVNG
+238 VAGEVSG
-245 YNHTGGIVGYA
+245 YNFAGGIVGA
-256 NNNTYILNCSFQ
+256 VDGKTNNILNCSFQ
-268 GNVEGNGENRG
+268 GNVTGNVYVG
-279 GIVGSTS
+279 GIVGQVQNQ
-286 IGCDVSG
+286 CEVSS
-293 CFVTGTVTG
+293 CYAIGTVHG
-302 GKRVGGI
+302 GNDKVGGI
-309 AGNGVGTI
+309 AGEGRGAI
-317 KNCYALADVTATG
+317 KNCYALADVSAG
-330 VNAGGIA
+330 GKFVGGIA
-337 GYAYGIT
+337 GDASSVT
-344 IENCYYSGKVS
+344 IENCYYSGEVS
-355 AKWAGGIAGYVSKPI
+355 ARGSAGGIVGNVWGGTI
-370 SGSTEIKNCV
+370 QNCV
-380 SLAERVTGSNAN
+380 SLAESVTGSNTN
-392 RIAGENDATLT
+392 RIVGNIYNLTLT
-403 NNYAWSGTTIN
+403 NNYAWSD
-414 GNPVPADGA
+414 PALSADDD
-423 AGVNGAKLT
+423 AGLNGANFT
-432 YENGTLSP
+432 YTNGTLSK
-440 QFNAIFNDTDSAW
+440 QFSEIFKNDSAW
-453 KFTEDGL
+453 KFTDNGL
-460 PILNDVGGTQSAYLP
+460 PILKNVGGTQFSELP
-475 PYLTGEG
+475 KCMTGVGFDGFGIKTNPYLIEDA
-482 FYGKGT
+482 K
-488 AENPYEIRNVNDL
+488 DL

-512 TYEGKYFKQTANIDL
+512 TYEKTYFKQTADIDL
-527 EDLEN
+527 NN
-532 EPNWTPIGKENNH
+532 EPWTPIGTVINNGKDEKP
-545 FKGIFDGGG
+545 FKGTFDGDG
-554 YKITSLSITSS
+554 YKITNLKVTGNS
-565 NEKIGLFGF
+565 NNAGLFGYTQD
-574 VSNATIQNCNVTGEI
+574 ATIKNCNVTGEVK
-589 EGNNFVGGIVGN
+589 GFNDVGGIVGN
-601 AGKNTHILNCSFQG
+601 ADGKTQILSCSF
-615 NVRGKLDYVG
+615 RGD
-625 GIVGNTSSGCEVS
+625 
-638 GCFVTGKVEGLQ
+638 VTGEDSYI
-650 RVGGIAGQGIGIIRN
+650 GGIAGSARGTIKN
-665 CYALADVTARTA
+665 CYALADVTARIE

-684 RAYNLIIENC
+684 YAYHVTIENC
-694 YYGGKVSAG
+694 YYSGNVPAG
-703 SFADNSAGGI
+703 NSAGGI
-713 AGETYGSPDSST
+713 AGFVSGST
-725 KIKNCVSLAESVT
+725 IKNCVSLAKSVT
-738 CDFQVNRIAG
+738 DGDCVNRIVG
-748 DERENTSLTNNH
+748 DVSRVENVTLTSNYG
-760 SYNRTKL
+760 YNRTKL
-767 VIDGNTTYPIGGAG
+767 VVYGKEGYADIDTT
-781 NNVNGADVYISNGRV
+781 DVKQGTTVFVSKGKL
-796 MTDVQKGEV
+796 MTDVQKNEA
-805 FAWTGFDKDIWD
+805 FDWNGFDTTIWS
-817 IPTEAGKLPSLQK
+817 IPTEAYKLPSLH
-830 GTYPD
+830 GGEYPD

-918 CEISEGLVLTK
+918 CEIPEGLVLTK

-934 SGTTTRTYTAQF
+934 SGAATQTYTAQF
-946 DTNGGSAVDKVKT
+946 DTNGGSAVGKVKT

-1022 SVFGREIQNDVA
+1022 SVFGREIKNDVA

>member
-1 MNWKKWISIAAAVCL
+1 
-16 AVTAVPMRAVAQEE
+16 
-30 LVQEKMP
+30 
-37 EEIKEELKE
+37 
-46 EKEEPKEEKEELKEE
+46 
-61 KEELKEE
+61 
-68 KEEKEKLQ
+68 
-76 EQSDEKTE
+76 
-84 PHEESKKE
+84 
-92 LLKGISLLMEE
+92 
-103 ENSTEV
+103 
-109 FEKETADFKGAG
+109 
-121 TATNPYKIQN
+121 
-131 VEDLKKLAEKV
+131 
-142 NGDETANSGV
+142 
-152 TYAGEYFKLTADIDL
+152 
-167 KNEEWTP
+167 
-174 IGTKVYVGEF
+174 
-184 GQPESRYFQGTFD
+184 
-197 GDGHQITK
+197 
-205 LKITGGSYAG
+205 SY
-215 LFGYVGYAKGADA
+215 
-228 NAVAVIQNCN
+228 ICQ
-238 VTGEVNG
+238 
-245 YNHTGGIVGYA
+245 
-256 NNNTYILNCSFQ
+256 
-268 GNVEGNGENRG
+268 
-279 GIVGSTS
+279 
-286 IGCDVSG
+286 
-293 CFVTGTVTG
+293 
-302 GKRVGGI
+302 GI
-309 AGNGVGTI
+309 AVFD
-317 KNCYALADVTATG
+317 CA
-330 VNAGGIA
+330 
-337 GYAYGIT
+337 
-344 IENCYYSGKVS
+344 S
-355 AKWAGGIAGYVSKPI
+355 AI

-403 NNYAWSGTTIN
+403 NNYAWNGTKVSGSAT
-414 GNPVPADGA
+414 PDGA
-423 AGVNGAKLT
+423 DLAYT
-432 YENGTLSP
+432 NGTLSP
-440 QFNAIFNDTDSAW
+440 QFSAIFGENNSAW
-453 KFTEDGL
+453 DFTDNGL
-460 PILNDVGGTQSAYLP
+460 PILKDVGGTQSAYLP

-501 KLLAEKVNSGT
+501 KLLAQKVNGNETANSGV
-512 TYEGKYFKQTANIDL
+512 TYEGKHFKLTADIDL
-527 EDLEN
+527 KN
-532 EPNWTPIGKENNH
+532 EEWTPIGTMLVEEGRP
-545 FKGIFDGGG
+545 FQGTFDGGG
-554 YKITSLSITSS
+554 HQITKLKITGGSYA
-565 NEKIGLFGF
+565 GLFGYTEGA
-574 VSNATIQNCNVTGEI
+574 VIKSCNVTGEVN
-589 EGNNFVGGIVGN
+589 GYNCTGGIVGY
-601 AGKNTHILNCSFQG
+601 ATDNTHILNCSFQG
-615 NVRGKLDYVG
+615 NVEGDGEERG
-625 GIVGNTSSGCEVS
+625 GIVGSTSGGCEVS
-638 GCFVTGKVEGLQ
+638 GCFVTGTVTGDRE
-650 RVGGIAGQGIGIIRN
+650 VGGIAGTGVGTIKN
-665 CYALADVTARTA
+665 CYALANVTATGVN
-677 IAGGIAG
+677 AGGIAG
-684 RAYNLIIENC
+684 KAYNCTIENC
-694 YYGGKVSAG
+694 YYSGDVLAK
-703 SFADNSAGGI
+703 NYAGGI
-713 AGETYGSPDSST
+713 AGYVSGAKT
-725 KIKNCVSLAESVT
+725 IKNCVSLAESVT
-738 CDFQVNRIAG
+738 GSEYVNRIAG
-748 DERENTSLTNNH
+748 YIFGATLITNNH

-767 VIDGNTTYPIGGAG
+767 VINGKPAYPTGGAG
-781 NNVNGADVYISNGRV
+781 NDVIGADVYISNGRV

-817 IPTEAGKLPSLQK
+817 IPTKAGKLPSLQK

-880 EYRLHDTTGE
+880 EYRLHGTTDE
-890 WMSAVPNTAG
+890 WASAVPNTAG

-918 CEISEGLVLTK
+918 CEIPEGLVLTK

-934 SGTTTRTYTAQF
+934 SGAATQTYTAQF

-1014 LTIGSQKI
+1014 LTIGSRKI
-1022 SVFGREIQNDVA
+1022 SVFGREIKNDVA

>member
-30 LVQEKMP
+30 LVQEKMLEEIK

-46 EKEEPKEEKEELKEE
+46 EPKEE
-61 KEELKEE
+61 KEE

-76 EQSDEKTE
+76 EKSDEKTE
-84 PHEESKKE
+84 PQEESKKE
-92 LLKGISLLMEE
+92 LPKGISLLMEG
-103 ENSTEV
+103 ENSTAVSEN
-109 FEKETADFKGAG
+109 EAADFEGEG
-121 TATNPYKIQN
+121 EENDPYLIED
-131 VEDLKKLAEKV
+131 VEDLKKLAENVKNGTDYEGKYFQLTV
-142 NGDETANSGV
+142 N
-152 TYAGEYFKLTADIDL
+152 IDL

-174 IGTKVYVGEF
+174 IGTIVYTGEF
-184 GQPESRYFQGTFD
+184 GRSEERYFKGTFD
-197 GDGHQITK
+197 GDGHQIANLTITGRNEYVGLFGYVRNATIQNCNVAGEVSGYNAVGGIVGAVDGKTNNILNCSFQGNVTGNVYVGGIVGQVQNQCEVSSCYAIGMVHGGNDKVGGIAGEGRGAIKNCYALADVSAGGKFVGGIAGDASSVTIENCYYSGEVSARGSAGGIVGNVWRGTIQNCVSLAESVTGSDYVNRIAGYNYNATLTNNYAWDGTTINGNPVSADDAGWVNGAALTYTNGTLSKQFSEIFKNDSAWKFTDNGLPILKNTGGTQLSELPKCMTGVGFDGFGIKTNPYLIEDAEDLK
-205 LKITGGSYAG
+205 LLAEKVNSGEAYANTYFKQTADIDLNNETNWTPIGTVTNDGKDARPFKGTFDGDGYKITNLKVTGNSNNAG
-215 LFGYVGYAKGADA
+215 LFGYVDGAI
-228 NAVAVIQNCN
+228 IQNCN
-238 VTGEVNG
+238 VTGEVSG
-245 YNHTGGIVGYA
+245 SSDVGGIVGNA
-256 NNNTYILNCSFQ
+256 DGKTQILSCSF
-268 GNVEGNGENRG
+268 RG
-279 GIVGSTS
+279 
-286 IGCDVSG
+286 D
-293 CFVTGTVTG
+293 VTGEDSYI
-302 GKRVGGI
+302 GGI
-309 AGNGVGTI
+309 AGSARGTI
-317 KNCYALADVTATG
+317 KNCYALADVTASF
-330 VNAGGIA
+330 VDAGGIA
-337 GYAYGIT
+337 GYAYHVT
-344 IENCYYSGKVS
+344 IENCYYSGNVS
-355 AKWAGGIAGYVSKPI
+355 AGNDAGGIAGFA
-370 SGSTEIKNCV
+370 SGSTIKNCV
-380 SLAERVTGSNAN
+380 SLAKSVTGS
-392 RIAGENDATLT
+392 EN
-403 NNYAWSGTTIN
+403 
-414 GNPVPADGA
+414 
-423 AGVNGAKLT
+423 
-432 YENGTLSP
+432 
-440 QFNAIFNDTDSAW
+440 
-453 KFTEDGL
+453 
-460 PILNDVGGTQSAYLP
+460 
-475 PYLTGEG
+475 
-482 FYGKGT
+482 
-488 AENPYEIRNVNDL
+488 
-501 KLLAEKVNSGT
+501 
-512 TYEGKYFKQTANIDL
+512 
-527 EDLEN
+527 
-532 EPNWTPIGKENNH
+532 
-545 FKGIFDGGG
+545 
-554 YKITSLSITSS
+554 
-565 NEKIGLFGF
+565 
-574 VSNATIQNCNVTGEI
+574 
-589 EGNNFVGGIVGN
+589 
-601 AGKNTHILNCSFQG
+601 
-615 NVRGKLDYVG
+615 
-625 GIVGNTSSGCEVS
+625 
-638 GCFVTGKVEGLQ
+638 
-650 RVGGIAGQGIGIIRN
+650 
-665 CYALADVTARTA
+665 
-677 IAGGIAG
+677 
-684 RAYNLIIENC
+684 
-694 YYGGKVSAG
+694 
-703 SFADNSAGGI
+703 
-713 AGETYGSPDSST
+713 
-725 KIKNCVSLAESVT
+725 
-738 CDFQVNRIAG
+738 VNRILG
-748 DERENTSLTNNH
+748 DVSKVENVTLTSNYG
-760 SYNRTKL
+760 YNRTKL
-767 VIDGNTTYPIGGAG
+767 VIDGNTTYADGTDEKDGT
-781 NNVNGADVYISNGRV
+781 NVFVSAGRV

-805 FAWTGFDKDIWD
+805 FDWAGFDENIWS

-835 LPTLPSKDLTIDET
+835 LPNLPSVDLTIDKT

-880 EYRLHDTTGE
+880 EYRLHDTTDE

-918 CEISEGLVLTK
+918 CEIPEGLVLTK

-934 SGTTTRTYTAQF
+934 SGAATQTYTAQF

-1014 LTIGSQKI
+1014 LTIGSRKI
-1022 SVFGREIQNDVA
+1022 SVFGREIKNDVA

-1116 AQVAWNEAEKTVTI
+1116 AQVVWNEAEKTVTI

>member
-30 LVQEKMP
+30 LVQEKML
-37 EEIKEELKE
+37 EELKEEQQEELKE
-46 EKEEPKEEKEELKEE
+46 EKEEPKEEKEEKEELKEE
-61 KEELKEE
+61 KEE

-84 PHEESKKE
+84 PQEESKKE

-103 ENSTEV
+103 ENSTAVSEN
-109 FEKETADFKGAG
+109 ETADFEGEG
-121 TATNPYKIQN
+121 TAANPYKIQN
-131 VEDLKKLAEKV
+131 VDDLKKLAKKV
-142 NGDETANSGV
+142 NSGT
-152 TYAGEYFKLTADIDL
+152 TYERTYFKLTANIDL
-167 KNEEWTP
+167 NNEPNWTP
-174 IGTKVYVGEF
+174 IGKSGL
-184 GQPESRYFQGTFD
+184 PFQGTFD
-197 GDGHQITK
+197 GYGYQITN
-205 LKITGGSYAG
+205 LKISNGGQYAG
-215 LFGYVGYAKGADA
+215 LFGYTKGA
-228 NAVAVIQNCN
+228 VIKNCN
-238 VTGEVNG
+238 VTGEING
-245 YNHTGGIVGYA
+245 YNHTGGIVGSA
-256 NNNTYILNCSFQ
+256 NVNTKIRNCSFQ
-268 GNVEGNGENRG
+268 GNVEGNGEKRG
-279 GIVGSTS
+279 GIVGHTS

-302 GKRVGGI
+302 EKFVGGI
-309 AGNGVGTI
+309 AGWGAGTI
-317 KNCYALADVTATG
+317 KNCYALANVTATG
-330 VNAGGIA
+330 VSAGGIA
-337 GYAYGIT
+337 GYYCSNFT
-344 IENCYYSGKVS
+344 IENCYYSGNVS
-355 AKWAGGIAGYVSKPI
+355 AKWAGGIAGYVSESI

-380 SLAERVTGSNAN
+380 SLAESVTGSNAN
-392 RIAGENDATLT
+392 RIAGYNDNATLT
-403 NNYAWSGTTIN
+403 NNYAWSGTTVS
-414 GNPVPADGA
+414 GSAASDGA
-423 AGVNGAKLT
+423 DLT
-432 YENGTLSP
+432 YTNGTLSP
-440 QFNAIFNDTDSAW
+440 QFSEIFGSDNSAW
-453 KFTEDGL
+453 KFTKDGL
-460 PILNDVGGTQSAYLP
+460 PILNDVGGTQFSELP
-475 PYLTGEG
+475 KCMTGVGFDGFGIKTNPYLIEDV
-482 FYGKGT
+482 
-488 AENPYEIRNVNDL
+488 EDL
-501 KLLAEKVNSGT
+501 KLLAKKVNSGE
-512 TYEGKYFKQTANIDL
+512 TYEGKYFKQTADIDL
-527 EDLEN
+527 NN
-532 EPNWTPIGKENNH
+532 ETNWTPIGTVTNDGKDARP
-545 FKGIFDGGG
+545 FKGTFDGDG
-554 YKITSLSITSS
+554 YKITKLKVTGNSD
-565 NEKIGLFGF
+565 NAGLFGN
-574 VSNATIQNCNVTGEI
+574 VWGATIQNCNVTGEI
-589 EGNNFVGGIVGN
+589 EGNNFVGGIVGST
-601 AGKNTHILNCSFQG
+601 GKNTKILNCSFQG
-615 NVRGKLDYVG
+615 DVK
-625 GIVGNTSSGCEVS
+625 GNEC
-638 GCFVTGKVEGLQ
+638 
-650 RVGGIAGQGIGIIRN
+650 VGGIAGWGVGKIKN
-665 CYALADVTARTA
+665 CYALADVTAA
-677 IAGGIAG
+677 SAGAGGIAG
-684 RAYNLIIENC
+684 KAYGVTIENC
-694 YYGGKVSAG
+694 YYGGKVS
-703 SFADNSAGGI
+703 SRTDAGGI
-713 AGETYGSPDSST
+713 AGETLGFSASST
-725 KIKNCVSLAESVT
+725 TIKNCVSLAESVT
-738 CDFQVNRIAG
+738 CNGSEQANRIVG
-748 DERENTSLTNNH
+748 RERENTSLINNH

-767 VIDGNTTYPIGGAG
+767 VINGKPAYPTGGAG
-781 NNVNGADVYISNGRV
+781 NDVIGADVYISNGRV

-817 IPTEAGKLPSLQK
+817 IPTKAGKLPSLQK

-835 LPTLPSKDLTIDET
+835 LPPLPSKDLTIDKAQ
-849 PQHFTTRNIGNGF
+849 QHFTTKNIGNGF
-862 VVKVTSEGTLN
+862 VVKVLSPTENIGDTPF
-873 ESIEFTK
+873 EVQ
-880 EYRLHDTTGE
+880 YRLHDTTGE

-906 TRAADGDINPFA
+906 TRAAEGDINPFA
-918 CEISEGLVLTK
+918 CEIPEGLVLTK

-934 SGTTTRTYTAQF
+934 SGAATQTYTAQF
-946 DTNGGSAVDKVKT
+946 DTNGGSAVGKVKT

-969 DPTKEGY
+969 DPTKEDY

-1022 SVFGREIQNDVA
+1022 SVFGREIKNDVA